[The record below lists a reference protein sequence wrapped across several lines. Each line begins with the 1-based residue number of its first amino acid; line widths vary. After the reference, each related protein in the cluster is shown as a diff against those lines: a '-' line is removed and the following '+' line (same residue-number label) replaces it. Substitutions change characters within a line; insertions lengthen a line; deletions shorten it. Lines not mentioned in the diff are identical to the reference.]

1 MKRSGRNLLPFVL
14 AVLIAATA
22 LPPKAVG
29 QKDSGGIA
37 GVVRDSGGAV
47 IPGAKVSVK
56 DVDRGTEVVITTS
69 SQGEYVASPLK
80 IGNYSVTAEK
90 EGFKKTVVGPIVV
103 NIQERPEVDITLQVG
118 SIHEVMTIT
127 SEGPQLQTETSE
139 LGDVV
144 NGQTATTLPLNGRNF
159 AQLAQLSAGVAP
171 AEPGSRING
180 SYGFSAGGARSAQN
194 NFLLDGVDNN
204 SNLADLLNETNFV
217 IQPSVDAIAEFKVQ
231 TSAYSAEFGRGN
243 GAILNAVV
251 KSGTNSFHGDLYE
264 FIRNEKL
271 DARNAFDAF
280 GRQPYKQNQFGA
292 TLGGPIIKNRTFFFG
307 DYEGLRIRQATP
319 FLELIPTPA
328 EVPQLTGGVVSG
340 GGDFSANLAGPTTFQ
355 DMSGQFGSAG
365 LTYNVLDCNN
375 QQTYLGEIF
384 NTRQTQTRQTPQGAP
399 ISGNFPTGFCGIP
412 IGGYAGGMPT
422 NVFPAG
428 MIDPLAAALSQYW
441 PTPNTTLQGN
451 NFLSDPHRQESRNNF
466 DVRIDHKISDKD
478 NAFGRFSYEN
488 QPSFIPPP
496 FNNLLDGGGFFDGT
510 EDNSYR
516 SVALSEVHLFKSTL
530 INEFRLGYNRI
541 NSHRYQINSNEN
553 ISAQLD
559 FPNVP
564 YGPNN
569 GGLPNIT
576 FGDGTAGIGSSTY
589 LPSIEKQN
597 SFVLTDNLT
606 WIRGRHSVKFG
617 TEVRIEQFT
626 IFQPAEARGSLDFSN
641 DFTDNPAEPG
651 TGGSSFAT
659 MLLGI
664 SDGGGITSLHNID
677 YRRQIYAGFAQ
688 DDWKA
693 NDRLTVNLGL
703 RYEVFGT
710 VKEHNNEEGTFVFG
724 PNSMLVPSG
733 QNEQLTPT
741 LGMSIP
747 ITHGT
752 RGLISPDL
760 NNFAPRIGFA
770 FRAMDKLVVR
780 GGYGIF
786 YGGQENGPYSNPSP
800 GFNPPFFS
808 AESFSTPCGNLAA
821 NPTVTPG
828 LPLNCSVAS
837 LNINGSNT
845 LANGFPSTAL
855 SDPNTP
861 ELYSIQPN
869 LRTPYNQQWH
879 FGVQYQMPA
888 DTMLDVSYAG
898 SRGLKL
904 FGFYN
909 GNEAALATLPQYAAL
924 CTANFGGVLAC
935 PTAERRPAH
944 AVAPGAPPGST
955 CDLSSSVTD
964 DCDPVFDTSIA
975 TFRSN
980 DVSNYNS
987 LQVRFEK
994 RPTHGLQF
1002 QAAYTWSHAL
1012 DDASSASLGSQNAGD
1027 FRLQNDPLLEYG
1039 NADFDVRQRFVLSYA
1054 YDLPFGK
1061 NKAFGGN
1068 VSGVWNQIIGNW
1080 QVAGITIATTGN
1092 WYTPTDIAT
1101 NLSTS
1106 DGGGEVAS
1114 PSRPNVVGNPN
1125 GHPCVQGTL
1134 FNTCA
1139 FATNTIV
1146 GSFGDAG
1153 RNIIQGPGTQN
1164 WDISLFKMFPIN
1176 EEKRLEFRAEFFNA
1190 FNHYDPEFDNPA
1202 SFNSNIATQHGLDET
1217 AAETGCTNGSPNSN
1231 CAFGFAQAAHDPRFI
1246 QFALKFYF

>member
-1 MKRSGRNLLPFVL
+1 MKRTCRNLLPFVL
-14 AVLIAATA
+14 AVLLVAMAV
-22 LPPKAVG
+22 PPAVLG
-29 QKDSGGIA
+29 QKDSGGVA
-37 GVVRDSGGAV
+37 GIVRDSAGAV
-47 IPGAKVSVK
+47 VPDAKISVK
-56 DVDRGTEVVITTS
+56 DVDRGTETVVTTS

-80 IGNYSVTAEK
+80 IGRYSVTAEK
-90 EGFKKTVVGPIVV
+90 TGFKKTVVGPITV
-103 NIQERPEVDITLQVG
+103 NIQEHPEVDITLQVG

-127 SEGPQLQTETSE
+127 SEGSQLQTETSE

-144 NGQTATTLPLNGRNF
+144 NGQEATTLPLNGRNF

-171 AEPGSRING
+171 AEPGSRINA
-180 SYGFSAGGARSAQN
+180 SYGFSAGGARSEQN
-194 NFLLDGVDNN
+194 NFLLDGIDNN
-204 SNLADLLNETNFV
+204 SNLADLLNETAFV

-243 GAILNAVV
+243 GAILNAVI

-264 FIRNEKL
+264 FIRNDKL
-271 DARNAFDAF
+271 DARNVFDEF
-280 GRQPYKQNQFGA
+280 GRQPYQQNQFGA

-307 DYEGLRIRQATP
+307 DYEGLRVRQATP

-328 EVPQLTGGVVSG
+328 EVAGN
-340 GGDFSANLAGPTTFQ
+340 FS
-355 DMSGQFGSAG
+355 S
-365 LTYNVLDCNN
+365 VLDTSIVTGTDCNGKP
-375 QQTYLGEIF
+375 TYAGEIF
-384 NTRQTQTRQTPQGAP
+384 NTRLTQVLG
-399 ISGNFPTGFCGIP
+399 SSPTGFCGIP
-412 IGGYAGGMPT
+412 IGGYSGGFPT
-422 NVFPAG
+422 NIFPSV
-428 MIDPLAAALSQYW
+428 DPLAATLSTYW
-441 PTPNTTLQGN
+441 PTPNAIASANNGGN
-451 NFLSDPHRQESRNNF
+451 NFFSDPHRQESRNNF

-516 SVALSEVHLFKSTL
+516 SLALSEVHLFKSNL

-589 LPSIEKQN
+589 LPSLEKQN

-606 WIRGRHSVKFG
+606 WIRGHHSLKFG

-626 IFQPAEARGSLDFSN
+626 IFQPAAARGSLSFGN
-641 DFTDNPAEPG
+641 DFTDNPAAPG

-664 SDGGGITSLHNID
+664 ADGGGITSLHNID

-703 RYEVFGT
+703 RYEVFST
-710 VKEHNNEEGTFVFG
+710 VKEHNNEEGTFVYG
-724 PNSMLVPSG
+724 TNSLLVPSG
-733 QNEQLTPT
+733 QNEPLTPT
-741 LGMSIP
+741 LGASIP
-747 ITHGT
+747 IVHGS

-770 FRAMDKLVVR
+770 FRATNRLVIR
-780 GGYGIF
+780 SGYGIF

-808 AESFSTPCGNLAA
+808 SEGFSAPCGNLAA
-821 NPTVTPG
+821 NPFYAPG
-828 LPLNCSVAS
+828 FPVNNPLNCSERQ
-837 LNINGSNT
+837 LNTVPAGGLTNSNT
-845 LANGFPSTAL
+845 LANGFPANAL

-861 ELYSIQPN
+861 ELYSVDPN

-924 CTANFGGVLAC
+924 CVANFGSLLGC

-944 AVAPGAPPGST
+944 GVAPGAPPGST
-955 CDLSSSVTD
+955 CNLSPTD

-1027 FRLQNDPLLEYG
+1027 FRFQNDPLLEYG

-1068 VSGVWNQIIGNW
+1068 ASGVWNQIIGNW
-1080 QVAGITIATTGN
+1080 QVAGIVIATTGN

-1114 PSRPNVVGNPN
+1114 ASRPNVVGNPN
-1125 GHPCVQGTL
+1125 GHPCVRGTL

-1139 FATNTIV
+1139 FATNTVI

-1164 WDISLFKMFPIN
+1164 WDISLFKIFPIS
-1176 EEKRLEFRAEFFNA
+1176 EQKRLEFRAEFFNA
-1190 FNHYDPEFDNPA
+1190 FNHYDPEFDNPG
-1202 SFNSNIATQHGLDET
+1202 SFNTNIATQHGLDET
-1217 AAETGCTNGSPNSN
+1217 AAETGCTNGNPNSN

>member
-1 MKRSGRNLLPFVL
+1 MKRTCRSLLPLAF
-14 AVLIAATA
+14 AVLVVASTPLAM
-22 LPPKAVG
+22 G

-37 GVVRDSGGAV
+37 GVVRDSAGAV
-47 IPGAKVSVK
+47 VPDARVTVK
-56 DVDRGTEVVITTS
+56 DVDRGTEVVFTTS

-80 IGNYSVTAEK
+80 IGSYSVTAEK
-90 EGFKKTVVGPIVV
+90 AGFKKTLVGPIVV
-103 NIQERPEVDITLQVG
+103 NIQEHPEVDITLQVG
-118 SIHEVMTIT
+118 SIHEVMTVT

-144 NGQTATTLPLNGRNF
+144 KGQTATTLPLNGRNF

-171 AEPGSRING
+171 AEPGSRINA
-180 SYGFSAGGARSAQN
+180 SYGFSAGGARSEQN
-194 NFLLDGVDNN
+194 NFLLDGIDNN
-204 SNLADLLNETNFV
+204 SNLADLLNETAFV

-231 TSAYSAEFGRGN
+231 TNSYSAEFGRGN
-243 GAILNAVV
+243 GAILNAAI
-251 KSGTNSFHGDLYE
+251 KSGTNGFHGDLYE
-264 FIRNEKL
+264 FIRNDKL
-271 DARNAFDAF
+271 DARNAFDTI
-280 GRQPYKQNQFGA
+280 RQPYKQNQFGA

-328 EVPQLTGGVVSG
+328 MISGNFSSFLDTSSPTGT
-340 GGDFSANLAGPTTFQ
+340 N
-355 DMSGQFGSAG
+355 
-365 LTYNVLDCNN
+365 DCNG
-375 QQTYLGEIF
+375 QPTYAGEIF
-384 NTRQTQTRQTPQGAP
+384 NSRLTQVSA
-399 ISGNFPTGFCGIP
+399 SSPTGLCGVP
-412 IGGYAGGMPT
+412 IGGYGGNGLPT
-422 NVFPAG
+422 NMFPAV
-428 MIDPLAAALSQYW
+428 DPLAARLSAYW
-441 PTPNTTLQGN
+441 PIPNTTPTVNNGGN
-451 NFLSDPHRQESRNNF
+451 DFLSDPERQESRNNF

-496 FNNLLDGGGFFDGT
+496 FNNLLDGGGFFDGN

-516 SVALSEVHLFKSTL
+516 SLALSEVHLFKPNV
-530 INEFRLGYNRI
+530 INEFRVGYNRI
-541 NSHRYQINSNEN
+541 NSHRYQLNSNEN
-553 ISAQLD
+553 LSAQLN
-559 FPNVP
+559 FPGVP
-564 YGPNN
+564 FSPNN

-576 FGDGTAGIGSSTY
+576 FADGTAGIGSSEY

-597 SFVLTDNLT
+597 SFVFTDNLT
-606 WIRGRHSVKFG
+606 WIRGRHSLKFG

-626 IFQPAEARGSLDFSN
+626 IFQPAASRGALVFGN
-641 DFTDNPAEPG
+641 DFTDNPAAPG

-659 MLLGI
+659 MLLGVA
-664 SDGGGITSLHNID
+664 DGGGITSLHNID
-677 YRRQIYAGFAQ
+677 YRRQIYAGFTQ

-693 NDRLTVNLGL
+693 TERLTLNLGL
-703 RYEVFGT
+703 RYEVFST
-710 VKEHNNEEGTFVFG
+710 VKEHNNQEGTFVFG
-724 PNSMLVPSG
+724 PNSLLVPNG
-733 QNEQLTPT
+733 QNEPLTPT
-741 LGMSIP
+741 LGASIP
-747 ITHGT
+747 IMHGT

-760 NNFAPRIGFA
+760 DNFAPRIGFA
-770 FRAMDKLVVR
+770 FRATNKLVVR
-780 GGYGIF
+780 SGYGIF

-808 AESFSTPCGNLAA
+808 AESFSTPCGNLAS
-821 NPTVTPG
+821 NPNFAPG
-828 LPLNCSVAS
+828 STLNCSVLQ
-837 LNINGSNT
+837 LNTVPTGGPTNSNT
-845 LANGFPSTAL
+845 LANGFPANAL
-855 SDPNTP
+855 SDPNSP

-869 LRTPYNQQWH
+869 LRIPYNQQWH

-898 SRGLKL
+898 SHGLKL
-904 FGFYN
+904 YGFYN
-909 GNEAALATLPQYAAL
+909 GNEVVPATDPQFATL
-924 CTANFGGVLAC
+924 CTENGFTPLGC
-935 PTAERRPAH
+935 PTAPRRPANG
-944 AVAPGAPPGST
+944 VTPGLPPGST
-955 CDLSSSVTD
+955 CDLNNATD
-964 DCDPVFDTSIA
+964 FNNCDPVFNTSIA

-1012 DDASSASLGSQNAGD
+1012 DDASSASLGSQNQGD
-1027 FRLQNDPLLEYG
+1027 FRLQNDPMLEYG

-1061 NKAFGGN
+1061 NKAFGGSA
-1068 VSGVWNQIIGNW
+1068 SGVWNQIIGNW
-1080 QVAGITIATTGN
+1080 QVAGITIASTGN
-1092 WYTPTDIAT
+1092 WYTPTDIST

-1114 PSRPNVVGNPN
+1114 ASRPNVVGNPN
-1125 GHPCVQGTL
+1125 GHPCVPGTL

-1139 FATNTIV
+1139 FATNTVI

-1153 RNIIQGPGTQN
+1153 RNIIQGPGVQN
-1164 WDISLFKMFPIN
+1164 WDISLFKIFPIS

-1190 FNHYDPEFDNPA
+1190 FNHYDPEFSNPGNF
-1202 SFNSNIATQHGLDET
+1202 SDTNIATEHGLDET
-1217 AAETGCTNGSPNSN
+1217 AAETGCPNGNSNSN

>member
-1 MKRSGRNLLPFVL
+1 MRGTCRNLLPFVL
-14 AVLIAATA
+14 AVLVLAMAQTPA
-22 LPPKAVG
+22 AVG
-29 QKDSGGIA
+29 QKDSGGVA
-37 GVVRDSGGAV
+37 GVVRDAAGAV
-47 IPGAKVSVK
+47 IPGVKVSVE
-56 DVDRGTEVVITTS
+56 DVDRGTEIVVTTS

-80 IGNYSVTAEK
+80 IGSYSVTAEK
-90 EGFKKTVVGPIVV
+90 AGFKKTVVGPIVV
-103 NIQERPEVDITLQVG
+103 NIQEHPEVDITLTIG
-118 SIHEVMTIT
+118 SIREVVTIT
-127 SEGPQLQTETSE
+127 SEGSQLQTETSE

-144 NGQTATTLPLNGRNF
+144 NGQEATTLPLNGRNF

-171 AEPGSRING
+171 AEPGSRINA
-180 SYGFSAGGARSAQN
+180 SYGFSAGGARSEQN

-204 SNLADLLNETNFV
+204 SNLADLLNETAFV

-243 GAILNAVV
+243 GAILNAVI
-251 KSGTNSFHGDLYE
+251 KSGTNDFHGDLYE

-328 EVPQLTGGVVSG
+328 MI
-340 GGDFSANLAGPTTFQ
+340 GGDFSSFLDTSTVTGT
-355 DMSGQFGSAG
+355 
-365 LTYNVLDCNN
+365 DCNG
-375 QQTYLGEIF
+375 QPTYAGEIF
-384 NTRQTQTRQTPQGAP
+384 NTRLTQVSA
-399 ISGNFPTGFCGIP
+399 SSPTGLCGVP
-412 IGGYAGGMPT
+412 IGGYSNGFPT
-422 NVFPAG
+422 NMFLPTTA
-428 MIDPLAAALSQYW
+428 IDPLAARLSTFW
-441 PTPNTTLQGN
+441 PTPNADIAGN

-496 FNNLLDGGGFFDGT
+496 FNNLLDGGGFFDGN

-516 SVALSEVHLFKSTL
+516 SLALSEVHLFKSNL

-541 NSHRYQINSNEN
+541 YSHRYQINSNQN

-576 FGDGTAGIGSSTY
+576 FGDGTAGIGSSTF

-597 SFVLTDNLT
+597 SFVFTDNLT
-606 WIRGRHSVKFG
+606 WIRGHHSLKFG

-626 IFQPAEARGSLDFSN
+626 IFQPAEARGSLSFGN
-641 DFTDNPAEPG
+641 DFTDNPAAPG

-659 MLLGI
+659 MLLGVA
-664 SDGGGITSLHNID
+664 DGGGITSLHNID

-703 RYEVFGT
+703 RYEVFSR
-710 VKEHNNEEGTFVFG
+710 VKEHNNEEGTFVYG
-724 PNSMLVPSG
+724 SNSILVPSG
-733 QNEQLTPT
+733 QNEPLTQLI
-741 LGMSIP
+741 GASIP
-747 ITHGT
+747 IEHGS

-770 FRAMDKLVVR
+770 FRATNKLVVR
-780 GGYGIF
+780 SGYGIF

-808 AESFSTPCGNLAA
+808 SESFSTPCGNLAA
-821 NPTVTPG
+821 NPA
-828 LPLNCSVAS
+828 LPAGNQLNCSIAS
-837 LNINGSNT
+837 LNRNGSNT
-845 LANGFPSTAL
+845 LANGFPPTAL
-855 SDPNTP
+855 SNPNTP
-861 ELYSIQPN
+861 ELYSVSPN

-909 GNEAALATLPQYAAL
+909 GNEAALATLPQFAAL

-955 CDLSSSVTD
+955 CNLSPTD

-1012 DDASSASLGSQNAGD
+1012 DDASSASLGSQNQGD
-1027 FRLQNDPLLEYG
+1027 FRFQNDPMLEYG

-1061 NKAFGGN
+1061 NQTFGGN
-1068 VSGVWNQIIGNW
+1068 ASGVWNQIIGNW
-1080 QVAGITIATTGN
+1080 RVAGITLATTGN
-1092 WYTPTDIAT
+1092 WYTPTDIST

-1114 PSRPNVVGNPN
+1114 PARPNVVGNPN
-1125 GHPCVQGTL
+1125 GHPCVPGTL

-1139 FATNTIV
+1139 FATNTVV

-1164 WDISLFKMFPIN
+1164 WDISLFKIFPIG
-1176 EEKRLEFRAEFFNA
+1176 EQKHLEFRAEFFNA
-1190 FNHYDPEFDNPA
+1190 FNHYDPEFSNPGNF
-1202 SFNSNIATQHGLDET
+1202 SDTNIATEHGLNET
-1217 AAETGCTNGSPNSN
+1217 AAETGCSNGNTNSN

>member
-1 MKRSGRNLLPFVL
+1 MKISGRNFSPFVL
-14 AVLIAATA
+14 AVLLVSMAVPPAA
-22 LPPKAVG
+22 LG
-29 QKDSGGIA
+29 QKDSGGIT
-37 GVVRDSGGAV
+37 GVVRDSAGAV
-47 IPGAKVSVK
+47 VPGAKISVK
-56 DVDRGTEVVITTS
+56 DVDRGTQTVVTTS
-69 SQGEYVASPLK
+69 AQGEYVASPLK
-80 IGNYSVTAEK
+80 IGRYSVTAEK
-90 EGFKKTVVGPIVV
+90 EGFKKTVVGPITV
-103 NIQERPEVDITLQVG
+103 NIQELPEVDITLTVG

-127 SEGPQLQTETSE
+127 SQGPQLQTETSE

-171 AEPGSRING
+171 AEPGSRINA
-180 SYGFSAGGARSAQN
+180 SYGFSAGGARSEQN
-194 NFLLDGVDNN
+194 NFLLDGIDNN
-204 SNLADLLNETNFV
+204 SNLADLLNETAFV

-231 TSAYSAEFGRGN
+231 TNSYSAEFGRGN
-243 GAILNAVV
+243 GAILNASI
-251 KSGTNSFHGDLYE
+251 KSGTNDFHGDAYE
-264 FIRNEKL
+264 FLRNEKL
-271 DARNAFDAF
+271 DARNAFDEF

-307 DYEGLRIRQATP
+307 DYEGLRVRQATP

-328 EVPQLTGGVVSG
+328 EVAGN
-340 GGDFSANLAGPTTFQ
+340 FSANLDTNIVTGT
-355 DMSGQFGSAG
+355 
-365 LTYNVLDCNN
+365 DCNGN
-375 QQTYLGEIF
+375 PTYAGEIF
-384 NTRQTQTRQTPQGAP
+384 NTRLTQA
-399 ISGNFPTGFCGIP
+399 SASSPTGFCGVP
-412 IGGYAGGMPT
+412 IGGYSGGFPT
-422 NVFPAG
+422 NIFPSV
-428 MIDPLAAALSQYW
+428 DPLAARLSAFW
-441 PTPNTTLQGN
+441 PTPNTTATANNGGN
-451 NFLSDPHRQESRNNF
+451 NFFSDPHRQESRNNF
-466 DVRIDHKISDKD
+466 DVRVDHKINDKD
-478 NAFGRFSYEN
+478 NAFARFSYEN
-488 QPSFIPPP
+488 QPSFIPSP
-496 FNNLLDGGGFFDGT
+496 FNNLLDGGGFFDGD

-516 SVALSEVHLFKSTL
+516 SLALSEVHLFKPNL
-530 INEFRLGYNRI
+530 INEFRAGYNRI
-541 NSHRYQINSNEN
+541 NSHRYQLNANTN

-564 YGPNN
+564 FGPNN

-597 SFVLTDNLT
+597 SFVFTDNLT
-606 WIRGRHSVKFG
+606 WIRGHHSLKFG

-626 IFQPAEARGSLDFSN
+626 IFQPAESRGFLTFGN
-641 DFTDNPAEPG
+641 DFTDNPAAPG

-659 MLLGI
+659 MLLGVA
-664 SDGGGITSLHNID
+664 DGGGITSLHNID
-677 YRRQIYAGFAQ
+677 YRRQTYAGFTQ

-693 NDRLTVNLGL
+693 SDRLTVNLGL
-703 RYEVFGT
+703 RYEVFST

-733 QNEQLTPT
+733 QNEQLTP
-741 LGMSIP
+741 LLAASIP

-770 FRAMDKLVVR
+770 FQAMDKLVLR

-808 AESFSTPCGNLAA
+808 SESFSTPCGNLAA
-821 NPTVTPG
+821 NPAFPAGNV
-828 LPLNCSVAS
+828 LNCSIAS
-837 LNINGSNT
+837 LNMNGSNT
-845 LANGFPSTAL
+845 LANGFPPTAL
-855 SDPNTP
+855 SNPNTP
-861 ELYSIQPN
+861 ELYSISPN
-869 LRTPYNQQWH
+869 LRTPYTQQWH
-879 FGVQYQMPA
+879 LGWQYQMPA

-909 GNEAALATLPQYAAL
+909 GNEAELATLPQFAAA
-924 CTANFGGVLAC
+924 CIANFGGLLAC

-944 AVAPGAPPGST
+944 AVAPGAPAGST
-955 CDLSSSVTD
+955 CDMSPTD

-1002 QAAYTWSHAL
+1002 QASYTWSHAL

-1027 FRLQNDPLLEYG
+1027 FRFQNDPLLEYG

-1061 NKAFGGN
+1061 NKAFGGSA
-1068 VSGVWNQIIGNW
+1068 SGVWNQIIGNW
-1080 QVAGITIATTGN
+1080 QVAGITLASTGN

-1114 PSRPNVVGNPN
+1114 ASRPNVVGNPN
-1125 GHPCVQGTL
+1125 GHPCVPGTL

-1139 FATNTIV
+1139 FATNTVI
-1146 GSFGDAG
+1146 GSFGNAG
-1153 RNIIQGPGTQN
+1153 RNIIQGPGVQN
-1164 WDISLFKMFPIN
+1164 WDISLFKIFPIS
-1176 EEKRLEFRAEFFNA
+1176 EQKHLEFRAEFFNA
-1190 FNHYDPEFDNPA
+1190 FNHYDPEFDNPG
-1202 SFNSNIATQHGLDET
+1202 SFNTNIATQHGTDET
-1217 AAETGCTNGSPNSN
+1217 AADTGCSNGNPNSN

>member
-1 MKRSGRNLLPFVL
+1 MKRTCRNLLPFVL
-14 AVLIAATA
+14 AVLLAAMAVPPAA
-22 LPPKAVG
+22 LG
-29 QKDSGGIA
+29 QKDSGGVA
-37 GVVRDSGGAV
+37 GIVRDSAGAV
-47 IPGAKVSVK
+47 VPDAKISVK
-56 DVDRGTEVVITTS
+56 DVDRGTETVVTTS

-80 IGNYSVTAEK
+80 IGRYSVTAEK
-90 EGFKKTVVGPIVV
+90 AGFKKTVVGPITV
-103 NIQERPEVDITLQVG
+103 NIQEHPEVDITLQVG

-127 SEGPQLQTETSE
+127 SEGSQLQTETSE

-144 NGQTATTLPLNGRNF
+144 NGQEATTLPLNGRNF

-171 AEPGSRING
+171 AEPGSRINA
-180 SYGFSAGGARSAQN
+180 SYGFSAGGARSEQN
-194 NFLLDGVDNN
+194 NFLLDGIDNN
-204 SNLADLLNETNFV
+204 SNLADLLNETAFV

-243 GAILNAVV
+243 GAILNAVI

-264 FIRNEKL
+264 FIRNDKL
-271 DARNAFDAF
+271 DARNVFDEF
-280 GRQPYKQNQFGA
+280 GRQPYQQNQFGA

-307 DYEGLRIRQATP
+307 DYEGLRVRQATP

-328 EVPQLTGGVVSG
+328 MIA
-340 GGDFSANLAGPTTFQ
+340 GDFSSLLDTSIVEPVN
-355 DMSGQFGSAG
+355 
-365 LTYNVLDCNN
+365 DCNN
-375 QQTYLGEIF
+375 QPTYAGEIF
-384 NTRQTQTRQTPQGAP
+384 NTRLTQVATTTP
-399 ISGNFPTGFCGIP
+399 SLTGFCGIP
-412 IGGYAGGMPT
+412 IGGYSGGFPT
-422 NVFPAG
+422 NIFPSV
-428 MIDPLAAALSQYW
+428 DPLAATLSTYW
-441 PTPNTTLQGN
+441 PTPNAIASANNGGN
-451 NFLSDPHRQESRNNF
+451 NFFSDPHRQESRNNF

-516 SVALSEVHLFKSTL
+516 SLALSEVHLFKSNL

-589 LPSIEKQN
+589 LPSLEKQN

-606 WIRGRHSVKFG
+606 WIRGHHSLKFG

-626 IFQPAEARGSLDFSN
+626 IFQPAAARGSLDFGN
-641 DFTDNPAEPG
+641 DFTDNPAAPG

-664 SDGGGITSLHNID
+664 ADGGGITSLHNID

-703 RYEVFGT
+703 RYEVFST
-710 VKEHNNEEGTFVFG
+710 VKEHNNEEGTFVYG
-724 PNSMLVPSG
+724 INSLLVPSG
-733 QNEQLTPT
+733 QNEPLTPT
-741 LGMSIP
+741 LGASIP
-747 ITHGT
+747 IVHGS

-770 FRAMDKLVVR
+770 FRATDKLVVR
-780 GGYGIF
+780 SGYGIF

-808 AESFSTPCGNLAA
+808 SEGFSAPCGNLAA
-821 NPTVTPG
+821 NPFYAPG
-828 LPLNCSVAS
+828 FPVNNPLNCSERQ
-837 LNINGSNT
+837 LNTVPTGGLTNSNT
-845 LANGFPSTAL
+845 LANGFPANAL

-861 ELYSIQPN
+861 ELYSVDPN

-888 DTMLDVSYAG
+888 DTLLDVSYAG

-924 CTANFGGVLAC
+924 CVANFGSLLGC

-944 AVAPGAPPGST
+944 GVAPGAPPGST
-955 CDLSSSVTD
+955 CNLSPTD

-1068 VSGVWNQIIGNW
+1068 ATGVWNQIIGNW
-1080 QVAGITIATTGN
+1080 QVAGIVIATTGN

-1101 NLSTS
+1101 NFSTS

-1114 PSRPNVVGNPN
+1114 ASRPNVVGNPN

-1139 FATNTIV
+1139 FATNQVI

-1164 WDISLFKMFPIN
+1164 WDISLFKIFPIS
-1176 EEKRLEFRAEFFNA
+1176 EQKRLEFRAEFFNA
-1190 FNHYDPEFDNPA
+1190 FNHYDPEFDNPG
-1202 SFNSNIATQHGLDET
+1202 SFNTNIATQHGLDET
-1217 AAETGCTNGSPNSN
+1217 AAETGCTNGNPNSN

-1246 QFALKFYF
+1246 QFAMKFYF

>member
-1 MKRSGRNLLPFVL
+1 MKKTCLNLLPFVL
-14 AVLIAATA
+14 AVLVVAMAVPPVA
-22 LPPKAVG
+22 LG

-37 GVVRDSGGAV
+37 GVVRDPAGAV
-47 IPGAKVSVK
+47 VPDAKISVK
-56 DVDRGTEVVITTS
+56 DVERGTETVVTTS

-80 IGNYSVTAEK
+80 IGRYSVTAEK
-90 EGFKKTVVGPIVV
+90 AGFKKTVVGPIVV
-103 NIQERPEVDITLQVG
+103 NIQEHPEVDITLTVG

-144 NGQTATTLPLNGRNF
+144 NGQEATTLPLNGRNF

-180 SYGFSAGGARSAQN
+180 SYGFSADGARSEQN

-204 SNLADLLNETNFV
+204 SNLADLLNETAFV

-231 TSAYSAEFGRGN
+231 TNSYSAEFGRGN
-243 GAILNAVV
+243 GAILNAVI
-251 KSGTNSFHGDLYE
+251 KSGTNGFHGDLYE
-264 FIRNEKL
+264 FIRNDKL
-271 DARNAFDAF
+271 DARNAFDEF

-292 TLGGPIIKNRTFFFG
+292 TLGGPIIKNRTFFFV
-307 DYEGLRIRQATP
+307 DYEGLRVRQATP

-328 EVPQLTGGVVSG
+328 MIA
-340 GGDFSANLAGPTTFQ
+340 GDFSSSLDTSSPTTFPGT
-355 DMSGQFGSAG
+355 S
-365 LTYNVLDCNN
+365 TPVLDCNGN
-375 QQTYLGEIF
+375 PTYAGELF
-384 NTRQTQTRQTPQGAP
+384 NTRLTQVATTTPSP
-399 ISGNFPTGFCGIP
+399 VTGLCGIP
-412 IGGYAGGMPT
+412 IGGYSGGFPT
-422 NVFPAG
+422 NMFVPTTP
-428 MIDPLAAALSQYW
+428 IDPLAASLSTFW
-441 PTPNTTLQGN
+441 PTPNTTSNANNGGN
-451 NFLSDPHRQESRNNF
+451 NFFSDPHRQETRNNF
-466 DVRIDHKISDKD
+466 DVRIDHKINDKD

-488 QPSFIPPP
+488 QPSFIPSP
-496 FNNLLDGGGFFDGT
+496 FNNLLDGGGFFDGN

-516 SVALSEVHLFKSTL
+516 SVALSEVHLFKSNL

-541 NSHRYQINSNEN
+541 NSHRFQLNSNEN
-553 ISAQLD
+553 ISAQVD

-606 WIRGRHSVKFG
+606 WIRGRHSLKFG

-626 IFQPAEARGSLDFSN
+626 IFQPAEARGSLTFGN
-641 DFTDNPAEPG
+641 DFTDNPAAPG

-659 MLLGI
+659 MLLGVA
-664 SDGGGITSLHNID
+664 DGGGITSLHNID

-693 NDRLTVNLGL
+693 SDRLTVNLGL
-703 RYEVFGT
+703 RYEVFST

-724 PNSMLVPSG
+724 PNSLLVPSG
-733 QNEQLTPT
+733 QNEPLTPT
-741 LGMSIP
+741 LGASIP
-747 ITHGT
+747 IVHGS

-770 FRAMDKLVVR
+770 FRAANKLVIR
-780 GGYGIF
+780 SGYGIF

-808 AESFSTPCGNLAA
+808 SEGFSSPCGSLAA
-821 NPTVTPG
+821 NPFYAPG
-828 LPLNCSVAS
+828 FPLNNPLNCSQRQ
-837 LNINGSNT
+837 LNTVPTGGPTNSNT
-845 LANGFPSTAL
+845 LANGFPANAL

-861 ELYSIQPN
+861 ELYSVSPN

-924 CTANFGGVLAC
+924 CTANFGGPLSC
-935 PTAERRPAH
+935 PTAPRRPANG
-944 AVAPGAPPGST
+944 VTPGLPPGST
-955 CDLSSSVTD
+955 CDLNNATD
-964 DCDPVFDTSIA
+964 ANNCDPVFDTSIA

-1068 VSGVWNQIIGNW
+1068 ASGVWNQIIGNW
-1080 QVAGITIATTGN
+1080 QIAGIVIATTGN

-1101 NLSTS
+1101 NLSSS

-1114 PSRPNVVGNPN
+1114 ASRPNVVGNPN

-1164 WDISLFKMFPIN
+1164 WDISLFKIFPIS
-1176 EEKRLEFRAEFFNA
+1176 EQKRLEFRAEFFNA
-1190 FNHYDPEFDNPA
+1190 FNHYDPEFDNPS
-1202 SFNSNIATQHGLDET
+1202 SFNTNIATQHGLDET
-1217 AAETGCTNGSPNSN
+1217 AADTGCPNGSPNSN

>member
-1 MKRSGRNLLPFVL
+1 PN
-14 AVLIAATA
+14 
-22 LPPKAVG
+22 
-29 QKDSGGIA
+29 
-37 GVVRDSGGAV
+37 
-47 IPGAKVSVK
+47 
-56 DVDRGTEVVITTS
+56 
-69 SQGEYVASPLK
+69 AS
-80 IGNYSVTAEK
+80 I
-90 EGFKKTVVGPIVV
+90 
-103 NIQERPEVDITLQVG
+103 
-118 SIHEVMTIT
+118 
-127 SEGPQLQTETSE
+127 
-139 LGDVV
+139 
-144 NGQTATTLPLNGRNF
+144 
-159 AQLAQLSAGVAP
+159 
-171 AEPGSRING
+171 
-180 SYGFSAGGARSAQN
+180 
-194 NFLLDGVDNN
+194 
-204 SNLADLLNETNFV
+204 
-217 IQPSVDAIAEFKVQ
+217 
-231 TSAYSAEFGRGN
+231 
-243 GAILNAVV
+243 
-251 KSGTNSFHGDLYE
+251 
-264 FIRNEKL
+264 
-271 DARNAFDAF
+271 
-280 GRQPYKQNQFGA
+280 
-292 TLGGPIIKNRTFFFG
+292 
-307 DYEGLRIRQATP
+307 
-319 FLELIPTPA
+319 
-328 EVPQLTGGVVSG
+328 
-340 GGDFSANLAGPTTFQ
+340 GGD
-355 DMSGQFGSAG
+355 
-365 LTYNVLDCNN
+365 
-375 QQTYLGEIF
+375 
-384 NTRQTQTRQTPQGAP
+384 
-399 ISGNFPTGFCGIP
+399 
-412 IGGYAGGMPT
+412 
-422 NVFPAG
+422 
-428 MIDPLAAALSQYW
+428 
-441 PTPNTTLQGN
+441 

-466 DVRIDHKISDKD
+466 DIRIDHKISDRD

-496 FNNLLDGGGFFDGT
+496 FNNLLDGGGFFDGV

-516 SVALSEVHLFKSTL
+516 SLALSEVHLFKPNL
-530 INEFRLGYNRI
+530 VNEFRLGYNRI
-541 NSHRYQINSNEN
+541 NSHRFQPNANEN
-553 ISAQLD
+553 ISAQVD

-606 WIRGRHSVKFG
+606 WIRGHHSLKFG

-626 IFQPAEARGSLDFSN
+626 IFQPAEARGALDFSN
-641 DFTDNPAEPG
+641 DFTDNPAAPG

-664 SDGGGITSLHNID
+664 ADGGGITSLHNID

-703 RYEVFGT
+703 RYEVFST
-710 VKEHNNEEGTFVFG
+710 VKEHNNEEGTFVFNS
-724 PNSMLVPSG
+724 NSMLVPSG
-733 QNEQLTPT
+733 QNEPLTP
-741 LGMSIP
+741 LLAASIP
-747 ITHGT
+747 IEHGS

-770 FRAMDKLVVR
+770 FRATNKLVVR
-780 GGYGIF
+780 SGYGIF

-808 AESFSTPCGNLAA
+808 SESFSTPCGNLAA
-821 NPTVTPG
+821 NPAVTPG
-828 LPLNCSVAS
+828 QPLNCSIAS
-837 LNINGSNT
+837 LNMNGSNT
-845 LANGFPSTAL
+845 LANGFPPTAL
-855 SDPNTP
+855 SNPNTP
-861 ELYSIQPN
+861 ELYSVDPN

-909 GNEAALATLPQYAAL
+909 GNEAALATLPQFAAL
-924 CTANFGGVLAC
+924 CTANFGGVLSC

-955 CDLSSSVTD
+955 CNLSPTD

-1012 DDASSASLGSQNAGD
+1012 DDASSASLGSQNQGD

-1068 VSGVWNQIIGNW
+1068 ASGVWNQIIGNW

-1106 DGGGEVAS
+1106 DGGGYVFSAA
-1114 PSRPNVVGNPN
+1114 RPDVVGNPN
-1125 GHPCVQGTL
+1125 GHPCVPGTL

-1139 FATNTIV
+1139 FATNTVI
-1146 GSFGDAG
+1146 GSFGNAG
-1153 RNIIQGPGTQN
+1153 RNIIQGPGVQN
-1164 WDISLFKMFPIN
+1164 WDISLFKIFPIS
-1176 EEKRLEFRAEFFNA
+1176 EQKRLEFRAEFFNA
-1190 FNHYDPEFDNPA
+1190 FNHYDPEFDNPG
-1202 SFNSNIATQHGLDET
+1202 SFNTNIATQHGLDET
-1217 AAETGCTNGSPNSN
+1217 AAQTGCSNGSPNSN

>member
-1 MKRSGRNLLPFVL
+1 MKRTCRNLLPFVL
-14 AVLIAATA
+14 AVLGVATGLTATA
-22 LPPKAVG
+22 VA
-29 QKDSGGIA
+29 QKDSGGVA
-37 GVVRDSGGAV
+37 GVVRDPSGAV
-47 IPGAKVSVK
+47 VPDAKVSVK
-56 DVDRGTEVVITTS
+56 DVDRGTEVVVTTGL
-69 SQGEYVASPLK
+69 QGEYVASPLK
-80 IGNYSVTAEK
+80 IGSYNVTVEK
-90 EGFKKTVVGPIVV
+90 AGFKKTVVGPIVV
-103 NIQERPEVDITLQVG
+103 NIQEHPEVDITLQVG
-118 SIHEVMTIT
+118 NIHEVMTIT
-127 SEGPQLQTETSE
+127 SQGPQLQTETSE
-139 LGDVV
+139 LGQVV
-144 NGQTATTLPLNGRNF
+144 NGQEATTLPLNGRNF

-171 AEPGSRING
+171 AEPGSRINA
-180 SYGFSAGGARSAQN
+180 SYGFSAGGARSEQN

-204 SNLADLLNETNFV
+204 SNLADLLNETAFV
-217 IQPSVDAIAEFKVQ
+217 IQPSVDAIQEFKVQ

-243 GAILNAVV
+243 GAILNAVI
-251 KSGTNSFHGDLYE
+251 KSGTNGFHGDVYE

-271 DARNAFDAF
+271 DARNAFDTS
-280 GRQPYKQNQFGA
+280 RQPYKQNQFGA
-292 TLGGPIIKNRTFFFG
+292 TLGGPLIKNRTFFFG

-319 FLELIPTPA
+319 FLEFIPTPA
-328 EVPQLTGGVVSG
+328 QIS
-340 GGDFSANLAGPTTFQ
+340 GDFSSSLVTSGPGAVTGT
-355 DMSGQFGSAG
+355 
-365 LTYNVLDCNN
+365 DCNGN
-375 QQTYLGEIF
+375 PTYLGEIF
-384 NTRQTQTRQTPQGAP
+384 NTRLTQA
-399 ISGNFPTGFCGIP
+399 SASSLTGFCGVP
-412 IGGYAGGMPT
+412 IGGYSGGFPT
-422 NVFPAG
+422 NMFVPTTA
-428 MIDPLAAALSQYW
+428 IDPLAAALSTYW
-441 PTPNTTLQGN
+441 PTPNTTPTVNNGGN
-451 NFLSDPHRQESRNNF
+451 NFLSDPHRQETRNNF

-516 SVALSEVHLFKSTL
+516 SLALSEVHLFKPNV

-541 NSHRYQINSNEN
+541 NSHRFQLNSNEN
-553 ISAQLD
+553 ISAQLN

-597 SFVLTDNLT
+597 SFVFTDNLT
-606 WIRGRHSVKFG
+606 WVRGHHSLKFG
-617 TEVRIEQFT
+617 TEIRMEQFT
-626 IFQPAEARGSLDFSN
+626 IFQPAEARGALGFGN
-641 DFTDNPAEPG
+641 DFTDNPAAPG

-659 MLLGI
+659 MLLGV

-693 NDRLTVNLGL
+693 SDRLTVNLGL
-703 RYEVFGT
+703 RYEVFST

-724 PNSMLVPSG
+724 PNAMLVPTG
-733 QNEQLTPT
+733 QNEPLTT
-741 LGMSIP
+741 LLAASIP
-747 ITHGT
+747 IEHGS
-752 RGLISPDL
+752 RGLINPDL
-760 NNFAPRIGFA
+760 NNFAPRVGFA
-770 FRAMDKLVVR
+770 FRAADKLVIR
-780 GGYGIF
+780 SGYGIF

-808 AESFSTPCGNLAA
+808 SESFSTPCGNLAA
-821 NPTVTPG
+821 NPAFPAG
-828 LPLNCSVAS
+828 NALNCSVAA
-837 LNINGSNT
+837 LNIGGSNT
-845 LANGFPSTAL
+845 LANGFPATAL
-855 SDPNTP
+855 SNPNTP
-861 ELYSIQPN
+861 ELYSVSPN

-879 FGVQYQMPA
+879 FGVQYQLPA
-888 DTMLDVSYAG
+888 DTVLDVSYAG

-909 GNEAALATLPQYAAL
+909 GNQAVPATDPQFATL
-924 CTANFGGVLAC
+924 CTENGNTLLGC
-935 PTAERRPAH
+935 PTAPRRPAH
-944 AVAPGAPPGST
+944 GVAPGAPAGST
-955 CDLSSSVTD
+955 CDLGPND

-1027 FRLQNDPLLEYG
+1027 FRLQTNPMLEYG
-1039 NADFDVRQRFVLSYA
+1039 NADFDVRQRFVMSYA
-1054 YDLPFGK
+1054 YELPFGK
-1061 NKAFGGN
+1061 NKSFGGN
-1068 VSGVWNQIIGNW
+1068 ASGVLNQIIGGW
-1080 QVAGITIATTGN
+1080 QVAGIVIATTGN

-1114 PSRPNVVGNPN
+1114 ASRPNVVENPN
-1125 GHPCVQGTL
+1125 GHPCVPGTL

-1139 FATNTIV
+1139 FATNTVV
-1146 GSFGDAG
+1146 GAFGDAG

-1164 WDISLFKMFPIN
+1164 WDISLFKFFPIS
-1176 EEKRLEFRAEFFNA
+1176 EQMHVEFRAEFFNA
-1190 FNHYDPEFDNPA
+1190 FNHYDPEFDNPG
-1202 SFNSNIATQHGLDET
+1202 SFNTNIATQHGLDET
-1217 AAETGCTNGSPNSN
+1217 AAETGCTNGNTNSN
-1231 CAFGFAQAAHDPRFI
+1231 CAFGFAQAAHDPRLI

>member
-1 MKRSGRNLLPFVL
+1 
-14 AVLIAATA
+14 
-22 LPPKAVG
+22 
-29 QKDSGGIA
+29 
-37 GVVRDSGGAV
+37 
-47 IPGAKVSVK
+47 
-56 DVDRGTEVVITTS
+56 
-69 SQGEYVASPLK
+69 
-80 IGNYSVTAEK
+80 
-90 EGFKKTVVGPIVV
+90 
-103 NIQERPEVDITLQVG
+103 
-118 SIHEVMTIT
+118 
-127 SEGPQLQTETSE
+127 
-139 LGDVV
+139 
-144 NGQTATTLPLNGRNF
+144 
-159 AQLAQLSAGVAP
+159 
-171 AEPGSRING
+171 
-180 SYGFSAGGARSAQN
+180 
-194 NFLLDGVDNN
+194 
-204 SNLADLLNETNFV
+204 
-217 IQPSVDAIAEFKVQ
+217 
-231 TSAYSAEFGRGN
+231 
-243 GAILNAVV
+243 
-251 KSGTNSFHGDLYE
+251 
-264 FIRNEKL
+264 
-271 DARNAFDAF
+271 
-280 GRQPYKQNQFGA
+280 
-292 TLGGPIIKNRTFFFG
+292 
-307 DYEGLRIRQATP
+307 LRVRQATP

-328 EVPQLTGGVVSG
+328 MIS
-340 GGDFSANLAGPTTFQ
+340 GDFSSLLDTSAPT
-355 DMSGQFGSAG
+355 GV
-365 LTYNVLDCNN
+365 NDCNGN
-375 QQTYLGEIF
+375 PTYAGEIF
-384 NTRQTQTRQTPQGAP
+384 NTRATLTSAT
-399 ISGNFPTGFCGIP
+399 SLTGFCGVP
-412 IGGYAGGMPT
+412 IGGYTSSGLPT
-422 NVFPAG
+422 NMFPTTPTSL
-428 MIDPLAAALSQYW
+428 IDPLAAALSAYW
-441 PTPNTTLQGN
+441 PTPNTIATANNGGN
-451 NFLSDPHRQESRNNF
+451 NFFSDPHRQESRNNF
-466 DVRIDHKISDKD
+466 DVRIDHRISDKD
-478 NAFGRFSYEN
+478 NAFGRFSFEN

-516 SVALSEVHLFKSTL
+516 SLALSEVHLFKANL

-541 NSHRYQINSNEN
+541 NSHRFQINSNEN
-553 ISAQLD
+553 ISAQLN

-597 SFVLTDNLT
+597 SFVFTDNLT
-606 WIRGRHSVKFG
+606 WIRGRHSLKVG

-626 IFQPAEARGSLDFSN
+626 IFQPAESRGALDFSN
-641 DFTDNPAEPG
+641 DFTDNPAAPG

-693 NDRLTVNLGL
+693 SERLTVNLGL
-703 RYEVFGT
+703 RYEVFST

-724 PNSMLVPSG
+724 PNSILVPSG
-733 QNEQLTPT
+733 QNEPLTQL
-741 LGMSIP
+741 LAASMP
-747 ITHGT
+747 IEHGS
-752 RGLISPDL
+752 RGLINPDL

-770 FRAMDKLVVR
+770 LRATDKLVIR
-780 GGYGIF
+780 SGYGIF

-808 AESFSTPCGNLAA
+808 SEAFSTPCGNLAA
-821 NPTVTPG
+821 NPMVAPG
-828 LPLNCSVAS
+828 QPLNCSVLS
-837 LNINGSNT
+837 LNTVPTGGPTNSNT
-845 LANGFPSTAL
+845 LANGFPATAL
-855 SDPNTP
+855 SNPNTP
-861 ELYSIQPN
+861 ELYSISPN

-909 GNEAALATLPQYAAL
+909 GNQAVPATDPRFATA
-924 CTANFGGVLAC
+924 CTENGNTLLGC
-935 PTAERRPAH
+935 PTAPRRPAH
-944 AVAPGAPPGST
+944 GVAPGAPAGST
-955 CDLSSSVTD
+955 CDLGPND

-1027 FRLQNDPLLEYG
+1027 FRLQTNPMLEYG

-1068 VSGVWNQIIGNW
+1068 ASGVLNQIIGGW

-1092 WYTPTDIAT
+1092 WYTPTDIST

-1114 PSRPNVVGNPN
+1114 ASRPNVVENPN
-1125 GHPCVQGTL
+1125 AHPCVPGTL

-1139 FATNTIV
+1139 FATNTVI
-1146 GSFGDAG
+1146 GSFGNAG
-1153 RNIIQGPGTQN
+1153 RNIIQGPGVQN
-1164 WDISLFKMFPIN
+1164 WDISLFKIFPIR
-1176 EEKRLEFRAEFFNA
+1176 EQMHMEFRAEFFNA
-1190 FNHYDPEFDNPA
+1190 FNHYDPEFDNPG
-1202 SFNSNIATQHGLDET
+1202 SFNTNIATQHGLDET
-1217 AAETGCTNGSPNSN
+1217 ALETGCTNGNSNSN

>member
-1 MKRSGRNLLPFVL
+1 MKRNCRKPLPFVL
-14 AVLIAATA
+14 AVLVVATA
-22 LPPKAVG
+22 LTTAAVG

-37 GVVRDSGGAV
+37 GVVRDSAGAV
-47 IPGAKVSVK
+47 IPGAKVTVK
-56 DVDRGTEVVITTS
+56 DVDRGTETVVTTS

-80 IGNYSVTAEK
+80 IGAYTVTAEK
-90 EGFKKTVVGPIVV
+90 EGFKKTAVGPITV
-103 NIQERPEVDITLQVG
+103 NIQEHPEVDITLTVG

-127 SEGPQLQTETSE
+127 SQGPQLQTETSE
-139 LGDVV
+139 LGQVV
-144 NGQTATTLPLNGRNF
+144 SGAEATTLPLNGRNF

-171 AEPGSRING
+171 AEPGSRINA
-180 SYGFSAGGARSAQN
+180 SYGFSAGGARSEQN

-204 SNLADLLNETNFV
+204 SNLADLLNETAFV
-217 IQPSVDAIAEFKVQ
+217 IQPSVDAIEEFKVQ

-243 GAILNAVV
+243 GAILNAVI
-251 KSGTNSFHGDLYE
+251 KSGTNSFHGDAYE
-264 FIRNEKL
+264 FIRNDKL
-271 DARNAFDAF
+271 DARNAFDEF

-307 DYEGLRIRQATP
+307 DYEGLRVRQATP

-328 EVPQLTGGVVSG
+328 MIS
-340 GGDFSANLAGPTTFQ
+340 GDFSSLLDTSAPT
-355 DMSGQFGSAG
+355 GV
-365 LTYNVLDCNN
+365 NDCNGN
-375 QQTYLGEIF
+375 PTYAGEIF
-384 NTRQTQTRQTPQGAP
+384 NTRATLTSAT
-399 ISGNFPTGFCGIP
+399 SLTGFCGVP
-412 IGGYAGGMPT
+412 IGGYTSSGLPT
-422 NVFPAG
+422 NMFPTTPTSL
-428 MIDPLAAALSQYW
+428 IDPLAAALSAYW
-441 PTPNTTLQGN
+441 PTPNTIATANNGGN
-451 NFLSDPHRQESRNNF
+451 NFFSDPHRQESRNNF
-466 DVRIDHKISDKD
+466 DVRIDHRISDKD
-478 NAFGRFSYEN
+478 NAFGRFSFEN

-516 SVALSEVHLFKSTL
+516 SLALSEVHLFKANL

-541 NSHRYQINSNEN
+541 NSHRFQINSNEN
-553 ISAQLD
+553 ISAQLN

-597 SFVLTDNLT
+597 SFVFTDNLT
-606 WIRGRHSVKFG
+606 WIRGRHSLKVG

-626 IFQPAEARGSLDFSN
+626 IFQPAEARGALDFSN
-641 DFTDNPAEPG
+641 DFTDNPAAPG

-693 NDRLTVNLGL
+693 SERLTVNLGL
-703 RYEVFGT
+703 RYEVFST

-724 PNSMLVPSG
+724 PNSILVPSG
-733 QNEQLTPT
+733 QNEPLTQL
-741 LGMSIP
+741 LAASMP
-747 ITHGT
+747 IEHGS
-752 RGLISPDL
+752 RGLINPDL

-770 FRAMDKLVVR
+770 LRATDKLVIR
-780 GGYGIF
+780 SGYGIF

-808 AESFSTPCGNLAA
+808 SEAFSTPCGNLAA
-821 NPTVTPG
+821 NPMVAPG
-828 LPLNCSVAS
+828 QPLNCSVLS
-837 LNINGSNT
+837 LNTVPTGGPANSNT
-845 LANGFPSTAL
+845 LADGFPATAL
-855 SDPNTP
+855 SNPNTP
-861 ELYSIQPN
+861 ELYSISPN

-879 FGVQYQMPA
+879 FGVQFQMPA

-909 GNEAALATLPQYAAL
+909 GNQAVPATDPRFATA
-924 CTANFGGVLAC
+924 CTTNGNTLLGC
-935 PTAERRPAH
+935 PTAPRRPAH
-944 AVAPGAPPGST
+944 GVAPGAPAGAT
-955 CDLSSSVTD
+955 CDLGIND

-1012 DDASSASLGSQNAGD
+1012 DDASSASLGSQNGGD
-1027 FRLQNDPLLEYG
+1027 FRLQTDPILEYG
-1039 NADFDVRQRFVLSYA
+1039 NSDIDVRQRFVLSYS
-1054 YDLPFGK
+1054 YELPFGK
-1061 NKAFGGN
+1061 NMAFGGN
-1068 VSGVWNQIIGNW
+1068 ASGVLNQIIGGW
-1080 QVAGITIATTGN
+1080 QVAGIAIATTGN
-1092 WYTPTDIAT
+1092 WYTPTDIST

-1114 PSRPNVVGNPN
+1114 ASRPNVVGNPN
-1125 GHPCVQGTL
+1125 GHPCVPGTL

-1146 GSFGDAG
+1146 GSFGNAG

-1164 WDISLFKMFPIN
+1164 WDISLFKFFPIR
-1176 EEKRLEFRAEFFNA
+1176 EQMHVEFRAEFFNA
-1190 FNHYDPEFDNPA
+1190 FNHYDPEFDNPG
-1202 SFNSNIATQHGLDET
+1202 SFNTNIATQHG
-1217 AAETGCTNGSPNSN
+1217 SS
-1231 CAFGFAQAAHDPRFI
+1231 AFGFAQAAHDPRFI

>member
-1 MKRSGRNLLPFVL
+1 MKRICRKLSPFVL
-14 AVLIAATA
+14 AVLVVATA
-22 LPPKAVG
+22 LTPIAVG
-29 QKDSGGIA
+29 QKDSGGVA
-37 GVVRDSGGAV
+37 GVVRDSSGAV
-47 IPGAKVSVK
+47 VSGAKVSVK
-56 DVDRGTEVVITTS
+56 DVDRGTEVVVTTGL
-69 SQGEYVASPLK
+69 QGDYAASPLK
-80 IGNYSVTAEK
+80 IGSYSVSAEK
-90 EGFKKTVVGPIVV
+90 TGFKKTVVGPIVV
-103 NIQERPEVDITLQVG
+103 NIQEHPEVDITLQVG
-118 SIHEVMTIT
+118 NIHEVMTIT
-127 SEGPQLQTETSE
+127 SEAPQLQTETSE
-139 LGDVV
+139 LGQVV
-144 NGQTATTLPLNGRNF
+144 NGAQATTLPLNGRNF

-171 AEPGSRING
+171 AEPGSRINA
-180 SYGFSAGGARSAQN
+180 SYGFSAGGARSTQN

-204 SNLADLLNETNFV
+204 SNLADLLNETAFV
-217 IQPSVDAIAEFKVQ
+217 IQPSVDAIQEFKVQ

-243 GAILNAVV
+243 GAILNAVI
-251 KSGTNSFHGDLYE
+251 KSGTNGFHGDAYE
-264 FIRNEKL
+264 FLRNEKL

-292 TLGGPIIKNRTFFFG
+292 TLGGPLIKNRTFFFG
-307 DYEGLRIRQATP
+307 DYEGLRVRQATP

-328 EVPQLTGGVVSG
+328 MIS
-340 GGDFSANLAGPTTFQ
+340 GDFSSFLDTTTVTGTDCAGKPTY
-355 DMSGQFGSAG
+355 A
-365 LTYNVLDCNN
+365 
-375 QQTYLGEIF
+375 GEIF
-384 NTRQTQTRQTPQGAP
+384 NTRLTQALP
-399 ISGNFPTGFCGIP
+399 SGSLCGVP
-412 IGGYAGGMPT
+412 IGGYNSSGVPT
-422 NVFPAG
+422 NMFVPTTA
-428 MIDPLAAALSQYW
+428 IDPLAAALSAYW
-441 PTPNTTLQGN
+441 PTPNANIGGN
-451 NFLSDPHRQESRNNF
+451 NFLSDPHRQETRNNF
-466 DVRIDHKISDKD
+466 NVRIDHKISDND

-496 FNNLLDGGGFFDGT
+496 FNNLLDGGGFFDGN

-516 SVALSEVHLFKSTL
+516 SLALSEVHLFRPTL

-553 ISAQLD
+553 ISAQLN

-597 SFVLTDNLT
+597 SFVFTDNLT

-617 TEVRIEQFT
+617 TEIRMEQFT
-626 IFQPAEARGSLDFSN
+626 IFQPAEARGALGFSN
-641 DFTDNPAEPG
+641 GFTDNPAAPG

-659 MLLGI
+659 MLLGVA
-664 SDGGGITSLHNID
+664 DGGGITSLHNID

-693 NDRLTVNLGL
+693 SERLTVNLGL
-703 RYEVFGT
+703 RYELFST

-724 PNSMLVPSG
+724 PNAMLVPSG
-733 QNEQLTPT
+733 QNEPLTQL
-741 LGMSIP
+741 LAASIP
-747 ITHGT
+747 IEHGS

-770 FRAMDKLVVR
+770 FRASDKLVVR
-780 GGYGIF
+780 SGYGIF

-808 AESFSTPCGNLAA
+808 SESFSTPCGNLAA
-821 NPTVTPG
+821 NPAFPAG
-828 LPLNCSVAS
+828 NPLNCSVAS
-837 LNINGSNT
+837 LNIGGSNT
-845 LANGFPSTAL
+845 LANGFPATAL
-855 SDPNTP
+855 SNPNTP
-861 ELYSIQPN
+861 ELYSVSPN
-869 LRTPYNQQWH
+869 LRTPYTQQWH

-909 GNEAALATLPQYAAL
+909 GNQAVPATDPRFATL
-924 CTANFGGVLAC
+924 CTENGNTPLGC
-935 PTAERRPAH
+935 PTAPRRPAH
-944 AVAPGAPPGST
+944 GVAPGAPAGAT
-955 CDLSSSVTD
+955 CDLGPND

-1002 QAAYTWSHAL
+1002 QLSYTWSHAL
-1012 DDASSASLGSQNAGD
+1012 DDASSASLGSQNGGD
-1027 FRLQNDPLLEYG
+1027 FRLQTDPLLEYG
-1039 NADFDVRQRFVLSYA
+1039 NSDIDVRQRFIFSYS
-1054 YDLPFGK
+1054 YELPFGR

-1068 VSGVWNQIIGNW
+1068 ASGVLNQIIGGW

-1114 PSRPNVVGNPN
+1114 ASRPNVVGNPN
-1125 GHPCVQGTL
+1125 GHSCVPGTL

-1146 GSFGDAG
+1146 GSFGNAS
-1153 RNIIQGPGTQN
+1153 RNIIQGPGAQN
-1164 WDISLFKMFPIN
+1164 WDISLFKFFPIR
-1176 EEKRLEFRAEFFNA
+1176 EQMHVEFRAEFFNA
-1190 FNHYDPEFDNPA
+1190 FNHYDPEFDNPG
-1202 SFNSNIATQHGLDET
+1202 SFNTNIATQHG
-1217 AAETGCTNGSPNSN
+1217 SS
-1231 CAFGFAQAAHDPRFI
+1231 AFGFAQAAHDPRFI

>member
-1 MKRSGRNLLPFVL
+1 MKRSGRKLLPFVL
-14 AVLIAATA
+14 AVLVVAAA
-22 LPPKAVG
+22 LPPQAFG

-37 GVVRDSGGAV
+37 GVVRDSAGAV
-47 IPGAKVSVK
+47 IPDAKVSVK
-56 DVDRGTEVVITTS
+56 DVDRGTEVVVTTS

-80 IGNYSVTAEK
+80 IGSYTVTAEK
-90 EGFKKTVVGPIVV
+90 AGFKKTAVGPITV
-103 NIQERPEVDITLQVG
+103 NIQEHPEVDITLQVG

-127 SEGPQLQTETSE
+127 SQGPQLQTETSE
-139 LGDVV
+139 LGQVV
-144 NGQTATTLPLNGRNF
+144 NGEEATTLPLNGRNF
-159 AQLAQLSAGVAP
+159 AQLAQLTAGVAP

-180 SYGFSAGGARSAQN
+180 SYGFSADGARSEQN

-204 SNLADLLNETNFV
+204 SNLADLLNETAFV

-231 TSAYSAEFGRGN
+231 TNSYSAEFGRGN
-243 GAILNAVV
+243 GAILNAVI
-251 KSGTNSFHGDLYE
+251 KSGTNGLHGDLYE
-264 FIRNEKL
+264 FIRNDKL
-271 DARNAFDAF
+271 DARNAFDEF
-280 GRQPYKQNQFGA
+280 GRQPYQQNQFGA

-307 DYEGLRIRQATP
+307 DYEGLRVRQATP

-328 EVPQLTGGVVSG
+328 EVAGNFSSLLDTSIVTG
-340 GGDFSANLAGPTTFQ
+340 T
-355 DMSGQFGSAG
+355 
-365 LTYNVLDCNN
+365 DCNGQN
-375 QQTYLGEIF
+375 TYAGEIF
-384 NTRQTQTRQTPQGAP
+384 NTRLTQAL
-399 ISGNFPTGFCGIP
+399 SPTTFCGIP
-412 IGGYAGGMPT
+412 IGGYSGGFPT
-422 NVFPAG
+422 NVFPSV
-428 MIDPLAAALSQYW
+428 DPLAAALSAYW
-441 PTPNTTLQGN
+441 PTPNTTASANNGGN
-451 NFLSDPHRQESRNNF
+451 NFFSDPHRQESRNNF
-466 DVRIDHKISDKD
+466 DIRIDHKINDKD

-488 QPSFIPPP
+488 QPSFIPSP
-496 FNNLLDGGGFFDGT
+496 FNNLLDGGGFFDGN

-516 SVALSEVHLFKSTL
+516 SVALSEVHLFKSNL

-541 NSHRYQINSNEN
+541 NSHRYQLNSDEN

-606 WIRGRHSVKFG
+606 WIRGHHSLKFG

-626 IFQPAEARGSLDFSN
+626 IFQPAEARGALSFGN
-641 DFTDNPAEPG
+641 DFTDNPAAPG

-664 SDGGGITSLHNID
+664 ADGGGITSLHNID
-677 YRRQIYAGFAQ
+677 YRRQIYAGFGQ

-703 RYEVFGT
+703 RYEVFST
-710 VKEHNNEEGTFVFG
+710 VKEHNDEEGTFVFG
-724 PNSMLVPSG
+724 PNSLLVPTG
-733 QNEQLTPT
+733 QNEALTP
-741 LGMSIP
+741 LLAASIP
-747 ITHGT
+747 IQHGS

-770 FRAMDKLVVR
+770 YRATNKLVVR
-780 GGYGIF
+780 SGYGIF

-808 AESFSTPCGNLAA
+808 SESLSTPCGNLAA
-821 NPTVTPG
+821 NPAVTPG
-828 LPLNCSVAS
+828 QPLNCSIAS
-837 LNINGSNT
+837 LNMNGSNT
-845 LANGFPSTAL
+845 LANGFPPTAL
-855 SDPNTP
+855 SNPNTP
-861 ELYSIQPN
+861 ELYSVSPN

-924 CTANFGGVLAC
+924 CIANFGGVLAC
-935 PTAERRPAH
+935 PTAERRPAQGI
-944 AVAPGAPPGST
+944 APGAPPGST
-955 CDLSSSVTD
+955 CNLSLTD
-964 DCDPVFDTSIA
+964 DCDPVFDTSLA

-1027 FRLQNDPLLEYG
+1027 FRFQNDPLLEYG
-1039 NADFDVRQRFVLSYA
+1039 NADFDVRQRFVMSYA

-1061 NKAFGGN
+1061 NKAFGGSA
-1068 VSGVWNQIIGNW
+1068 SGIWNQIIGNW
-1080 QVAGITIATTGN
+1080 QVAGIVIATTGN

-1114 PSRPNVVGNPN
+1114 ASRPNVVGNPN

-1164 WDISLFKMFPIN
+1164 WDISLFKIFPIT
-1176 EEKRLEFRAEFFNA
+1176 EQKRLEFRAEFFNA
-1190 FNHYDPEFDNPA
+1190 FNHYDPEFDNPS
-1202 SFNSNIATQHGLDET
+1202 SFNTNIATQHGLDET
-1217 AAETGCTNGSPNSN
+1217 AAETGCSNGNTNSN

>member
-1 MKRSGRNLLPFVL
+1 MKRNRRNLSPFVL
-14 AVLIAATA
+14 AVLVVATA
-22 LPPKAVG
+22 LPPIALG

-37 GVVRDSGGAV
+37 GVVRDPGGAV
-47 IPGAKVSVK
+47 IPSAKVSVK
-56 DVDRGTEVVITTS
+56 DVDRGTETVVTTG

-80 IGNYSVTAEK
+80 IGSYSISVEK

-103 NIQERPEVDITLQVG
+103 NIQEHPEVDITLQVG

-127 SEGPQLQTETSE
+127 SQGPQLQTETSE
-139 LGDVV
+139 LGQVV
-144 NGQTATTLPLNGRNF
+144 GGQEATTLPLNGRNF
-159 AQLAQLSAGVAP
+159 AQLALLSAGIAP
-171 AEPGSRING
+171 AEPGSRINA
-180 SYGFSAGGARSAQN
+180 SYGFSAGGARSTQN

-204 SNLADLLNETNFV
+204 SNLADLLNETAFV
-217 IQPSVDAIAEFKVQ
+217 IQPSVDAIQEFKVQ

-243 GAILNAVV
+243 GAILNAVI
-251 KSGTNSFHGDLYE
+251 KSGTNGFHGDVYE

-271 DARNAFDAF
+271 DARNALDEF

-292 TLGGPIIKNRTFFFG
+292 TLGGPLIKNRTFFFG
-307 DYEGLRIRQATP
+307 DYEGLRVRQATP
-319 FLELIPTPA
+319 FLEIIPTPA
-328 EVPQLTGGVVSG
+328 QIS
-340 GGDFSANLAGPTTFQ
+340 GDFSSSLVTSGPNAVTGTDCAGNPTY
-355 DMSGQFGSAG
+355 A
-365 LTYNVLDCNN
+365 
-375 QQTYLGEIF
+375 GEIF
-384 NTRQTQTRQTPQGAP
+384 DTRATQTLA
-399 ISGNFPTGFCGIP
+399 SSPTGFCGVP
-412 IGGYAGGMPT
+412 IGGYNGSGQPT
-422 NVFPAG
+422 NIFPTG
-428 MIDPLAAALSQYW
+428 KIDTLAAALSKYW
-441 PTPNTTLQGN
+441 PTPNTIPSPSNGFN

-466 DVRIDHKISDKD
+466 DVRIDHKISDND

-496 FNNLLDGGGFFDGT
+496 FNNLLDGGGFFDGN

-516 SVALSEVHLFKSTL
+516 SLALSEVHLFKANL

-541 NSHRYQINSNEN
+541 NSHRFQINSNQN
-553 ISAQLD
+553 ISAQLN

-597 SFVLTDNLT
+597 SFVFTDNLT
-606 WIRGRHSVKFG
+606 WIRGRHSLKFG
-617 TEVRIEQFT
+617 TEVRMEQFT
-626 IFQPAEARGSLDFSN
+626 IFQPAEARGSLGFSN
-641 DFTDNPAEPG
+641 GFTDNPAAPG
-651 TGGSSFAT
+651 SGGSSFAT
-659 MLLGI
+659 MLLGVA
-664 SDGGGITSLHNID
+664 DGGGITSLHNID
-677 YRRQIYAGFAQ
+677 YRRQIYAGFVQ

-693 NDRLTVNLGL
+693 SDRLTVNLGL
-703 RYEVFGT
+703 RYEMFST

-724 PNSMLVPSG
+724 PNAMLVPTG
-733 QNEQLTPT
+733 QNEPLTQL
-741 LGMSIP
+741 LAASIP
-747 ITHGT
+747 IEHGS
-752 RGLISPDL
+752 RGLINPDL

-770 FRAMDKLVVR
+770 FRATDKLVIR
-780 GGYGIF
+780 SGYGIF

-808 AESFSTPCGNLAA
+808 SESLSTPCGNLAT
-821 NPTVTPG
+821 NPAFPAG
-828 LPLNCSVAS
+828 NPLNCSVAA
-837 LNINGSNT
+837 LNIGGSNT
-845 LANGFPSTAL
+845 LANGFPATAL
-855 SDPNTP
+855 SNPNTP
-861 ELYSIQPN
+861 ELYSVSPN
-869 LRTPYNQQWH
+869 LRTPYTQQWH

-909 GNEAALATLPQYAAL
+909 GNQAVPATEPQFATLCATNL
-924 CTANFGGVLAC
+924 LGC
-935 PTAERRPAH
+935 PTAPRRPAH
-944 AVAPGAPPGST
+944 GVAPGAPAGAT
-955 CDLSSSVTD
+955 CDLGPND
-964 DCDPVFDTSIA
+964 ACDPVFDTSIA

-1002 QAAYTWSHAL
+1002 QLAYTWSHAL
-1012 DDASSASLGSQNAGD
+1012 DDASSASLGSQNGGD
-1027 FRLQNDPLLEYG
+1027 FRLQTDPILEYG
-1039 NADFDVRQRFVLSYA
+1039 NSDIDVRQRFIFSYS
-1054 YDLPFGK
+1054 YELPFGR

-1068 VSGVWNQIIGNW
+1068 ATGVLNQIIGGW
-1080 QVAGITIATTGN
+1080 QVAGIAIATTGN

-1114 PSRPNVVGNPN
+1114 ASRPNVVGNPN
-1125 GHPCVQGTL
+1125 GHPCVPGTL

-1146 GSFGDAG
+1146 GSFGNAG

-1164 WDISLFKMFPIN
+1164 WDISLFKFFPIR
-1176 EEKRLEFRAEFFNA
+1176 EQMHAEFRAEFFNA
-1190 FNHYDPEFDNPA
+1190 FNHYDPEFDNPG
-1202 SFNSNIATQHGLDET
+1202 SFNTNIATQHG
-1217 AAETGCTNGSPNSN
+1217 SS
-1231 CAFGFAQAAHDPRFI
+1231 AFGFAQAAHDPRFI

>member
-1 MKRSGRNLLPFVL
+1 MKRNCRKPLPFVL
-14 AVLIAATA
+14 AVLVVATA
-22 LPPKAVG
+22 LTTAAVG

-37 GVVRDSGGAV
+37 GVVRDSAGAV
-47 IPGAKVSVK
+47 IPGAKVTVK
-56 DVDRGTEVVITTS
+56 DVDRGTETVVTTS

-80 IGNYSVTAEK
+80 IGAYTVTAEK
-90 EGFKKTVVGPIVV
+90 EGFKKTAVGPITV
-103 NIQERPEVDITLQVG
+103 NIQEHPEVDITLTVG

-127 SEGPQLQTETSE
+127 SQGPQLQTETSE
-139 LGDVV
+139 LGQVV
-144 NGQTATTLPLNGRNF
+144 SGAEATTLPLNGRNF

-171 AEPGSRING
+171 AEPGSRINA
-180 SYGFSAGGARSAQN
+180 SYGFSAGGARSEQN

-204 SNLADLLNETNFV
+204 SNLADLLNETAFV
-217 IQPSVDAIAEFKVQ
+217 IQPSVDAIEEFKVQ

-243 GAILNAVV
+243 GAILNAVI
-251 KSGTNSFHGDLYE
+251 KSGTNSFHGDAYE
-264 FIRNEKL
+264 FIRNDKL
-271 DARNAFDAF
+271 DARNAFDEF

-307 DYEGLRIRQATP
+307 DYEGLRVRQATP

-328 EVPQLTGGVVSG
+328 MIS
-340 GGDFSANLAGPTTFQ
+340 GDFSSLLDTSAPT
-355 DMSGQFGSAG
+355 GV
-365 LTYNVLDCNN
+365 NDCNGN
-375 QQTYLGEIF
+375 PTYAGEIF
-384 NTRQTQTRQTPQGAP
+384 NTRATLTSAT
-399 ISGNFPTGFCGIP
+399 SLTGFCGVP
-412 IGGYAGGMPT
+412 IGGYTSSGLPT
-422 NVFPAG
+422 NMFPTTPTSL
-428 MIDPLAAALSQYW
+428 IDPLAAALSAYW
-441 PTPNTTLQGN
+441 PTPNTIATANNGGN
-451 NFLSDPHRQESRNNF
+451 NFFSDPHRQESRNNF
-466 DVRIDHKISDKD
+466 DVRIDHRISDKD
-478 NAFGRFSYEN
+478 NAFGRFSFEN

-516 SVALSEVHLFKSTL
+516 SLALSEVHLFKANL

-541 NSHRYQINSNEN
+541 NSHRFQINSNEN
-553 ISAQLD
+553 ISAQLN

-597 SFVLTDNLT
+597 SFVFTDNLT
-606 WIRGRHSVKFG
+606 WIRGRHSLKVG

-626 IFQPAEARGSLDFSN
+626 IFQPAESRGALDFSN
-641 DFTDNPAEPG
+641 DFTDNPAAPG

-693 NDRLTVNLGL
+693 SERLTVNLGL
-703 RYEVFGT
+703 RYEVFST

-724 PNSMLVPSG
+724 PNSILVPSG
-733 QNEQLTPT
+733 QNEPLTQL
-741 LGMSIP
+741 LAASMP
-747 ITHGT
+747 IEHGS
-752 RGLISPDL
+752 RGLIDPDL

-770 FRAMDKLVVR
+770 LRATDKLVIR
-780 GGYGIF
+780 SGYGIF

-808 AESFSTPCGNLAA
+808 SEAFSTPCGNLAA
-821 NPTVTPG
+821 NPMVAPG
-828 LPLNCSVAS
+828 QPLNCSVLS
-837 LNINGSNT
+837 LNTVPTGGPTNSNT
-845 LANGFPSTAL
+845 LANGFPATAL
-855 SDPNTP
+855 SNPNTP
-861 ELYSIQPN
+861 ELYSISPN

-909 GNEAALATLPQYAAL
+909 GNQAVPATDPRFATA
-924 CTANFGGVLAC
+924 CTENGNTLLGC
-935 PTAERRPAH
+935 PTAPRRPAH
-944 AVAPGAPPGST
+944 GVAPGAPAGST
-955 CDLSSSVTD
+955 CDLGPND

-1027 FRLQNDPLLEYG
+1027 FRLQTNPMLEYG

-1068 VSGVWNQIIGNW
+1068 ASGVLNQIIGGW

-1092 WYTPTDIAT
+1092 WYTPTDIST

-1114 PSRPNVVGNPN
+1114 ASRPNVVENPN
-1125 GHPCVQGTL
+1125 AHPCVPGTL

-1139 FATNTIV
+1139 FATNTVI
-1146 GSFGDAG
+1146 GSFGNAG
-1153 RNIIQGPGTQN
+1153 RNIIQGPGVQN
-1164 WDISLFKMFPIN
+1164 WDISLFKIFPIR
-1176 EEKRLEFRAEFFNA
+1176 EQMHMEFRAEFFNA
-1190 FNHYDPEFDNPA
+1190 FNHYDPEFDNPG
-1202 SFNSNIATQHGLDET
+1202 SFNTNIATQHGLDET
-1217 AAETGCTNGSPNSN
+1217 ALETGCTNGNSNSN

>member
-1 MKRSGRNLLPFVL
+1 MKQTCRNLLPFVL
-14 AVLIAATA
+14 AVLVVAMA
-22 LPPKAVG
+22 LTPAAVG

-37 GVVRDSGGAV
+37 GIVRDPAGAV
-47 IPGAKVSVK
+47 IPGVEISIK
-56 DVDRGTEVVITTS
+56 DVDRGTETVVTTS

-80 IGNYSVTAEK
+80 IGSYSVTAEK
-90 EGFKKTVVGPIVV
+90 VGFKKTVVGPITV
-103 NIQERPEVDITLQVG
+103 NIQEHPEVDITLTVG

-144 NGQTATTLPLNGRNF
+144 NGQEATTLPLNGRNF

-171 AEPGSRING
+171 AEPGSRINA
-180 SYGFSAGGARSAQN
+180 SYGFSAGGARSEQN

-204 SNLADLLNETNFV
+204 SNLADLLNETAFV

-251 KSGTNSFHGDLYE
+251 KSGTNDFHGDLYE

-271 DARNAFDAF
+271 DARNAFDEF

-307 DYEGLRIRQATP
+307 DYEGLRVRQATP

-328 EVPQLTGGVVSG
+328 MIGGNFSSFLDTATVTG
-340 GGDFSANLAGPTTFQ
+340 T
-355 DMSGQFGSAG
+355 
-365 LTYNVLDCNN
+365 DCNG
-375 QQTYLGEIF
+375 QPTYAGEIF
-384 NTRQTQTRQTPQGAP
+384 NTRLTQTL
-399 ISGNFPTGFCGIP
+399 SSSPTGLCGVP
-412 IGGYAGGMPT
+412 IGGYSNGVPT
-422 NVFPAG
+422 NIFPAN
-428 MIDPLAAALSQYW
+428 MIDPLAATLSTYW
-441 PTPNTTLQGN
+441 PTPNANIGGD

-466 DVRIDHKISDKD
+466 DIRIDHKISERD
-478 NAFGRFSYEN
+478 NSFGRVSYEN

-496 FNNLLDGGGFFDGT
+496 FNNLLDGGGFFDGS
-510 EDNSYR
+510 EDDSYR
-516 SVALSEVHLFKSTL
+516 SAALSEVHLFRPNV
-530 INEFRLGYNRI
+530 INEFRIGYNRI
-541 NSHRYQINSNEN
+541 NAHRFQLNANEN
-553 ISAQLD
+553 ISSQLN

-597 SFVLTDNLT
+597 SFVFTDNLT
-606 WIRGRHSVKFG
+606 WIRGHHSLKFG

-626 IFQPAEARGSLDFSN
+626 IFQPAEARGALDFGN
-641 DFTDNPAEPG
+641 DFTDNPAALG

-664 SDGGGITSLHNID
+664 ADGGGITSLHNID
-677 YRRQIYAGFAQ
+677 YRRQIYAGFTQ

-703 RYEVFGT
+703 RYEVFST

-724 PNSMLVPSG
+724 PNAILVPSG
-733 QNEQLTPT
+733 QNETLTP
-741 LGMSIP
+741 LIGASIP
-747 ITHGT
+747 IEHGS

-770 FRAMDKLVVR
+770 FRATNKLVVR
-780 GGYGIF
+780 SGYGIF

-808 AESFSTPCGNLAA
+808 SESFSTPCGNLAT
-821 NPTVTPG
+821 NPAFPAG
-828 LPLNCSVAS
+828 NPLNCSIAS
-837 LNINGSNT
+837 LNMNGSNT
-845 LANGFPSTAL
+845 LANGFPATAL
-855 SDPNTP
+855 SNPNTP
-861 ELYSIQPN
+861 ELYSVDPN

-888 DTMLDVSYAG
+888 DAMLDVSYAG

-909 GNEAALATLPQYAAL
+909 GNEAALATLPQFAAL
-924 CTANFGGVLAC
+924 CVANFVSLLGC

-944 AVAPGAPPGST
+944 AVAPGAPPGAT
-955 CDLSSSVTD
+955 CNLSPTD

-980 DVSNYNS
+980 DVSNYDS

-1068 VSGVWNQIIGNW
+1068 ASGVWNQIIGNW

-1114 PSRPNVVGNPN
+1114 ASRPNVVGNPN
-1125 GHPCVQGTL
+1125 GHPCVPGTL

-1139 FATNTIV
+1139 FATNTVV

-1164 WDISLFKMFPIN
+1164 WDISLFKIFPIS
-1176 EEKRLEFRAEFFNA
+1176 EQKRLEFRAEFFNA
-1190 FNHYDPEFDNPA
+1190 FNHYDPEFDNPG
-1202 SFNSNIATQHGLDET
+1202 SFNTNIATQHGLDET
-1217 AAETGCTNGSPNSN
+1217 AAETGCTNGNTNSN

>member
-1 MKRSGRNLLPFVL
+1 MKGTCRNLLPFVL
-14 AVLIAATA
+14 AVLVVAMA
-22 LPPKAVG
+22 LTPAAVG
-29 QKDSGGIA
+29 QKDSGGVA
-37 GVVRDSGGAV
+37 GIVRDSAGAV
-47 IPGAKVSVK
+47 VPGVKISVK
-56 DVDRGTEVVITTS
+56 DVDRGTEIVVTTS
-69 SQGEYVASPLK
+69 SQGEYAASPLK
-80 IGNYSVTAEK
+80 IGSYSVTAEK
-90 EGFKKTVVGPIVV
+90 AGFKKTVVGPITV
-103 NIQERPEVDITLQVG
+103 NIQEHPEVDITLTIG

-144 NGQTATTLPLNGRNF
+144 NGQEATTLPLNGRNF

-243 GAILNAVV
+243 GAILNAVI
-251 KSGTNSFHGDLYE
+251 KSGTNGFHGDLYE
-264 FIRNEKL
+264 FLRNDKL
-271 DARNAFDAF
+271 DARNAFDEF

-307 DYEGLRIRQATP
+307 DYEGLRVRQATP

-328 EVPQLTGGVVSG
+328 EVAGN
-340 GGDFSANLAGPTTFQ
+340 FSTLLDTSIVEPVA
-355 DMSGQFGSAG
+355 
-365 LTYNVLDCNN
+365 DCNGN
-375 QQTYLGEIF
+375 PTYAGEIF
-384 NTRQTQTRQTPQGAP
+384 NTRLTQP
-399 ISGNFPTGFCGIP
+399 SGSSPTGFCGIP
-412 IGGYAGGMPT
+412 IGGYSGGFPT
-422 NVFPAG
+422 NIFPSV
-428 MIDPLAAALSQYW
+428 DPLAAALSAYW
-441 PTPNTTLQGN
+441 PTPNTTASANNGGN
-451 NFLSDPHRQESRNNF
+451 NFFSDPHRQETRNNF
-466 DVRIDHKISDKD
+466 DVRIDHKINDKD
-478 NAFGRFSYEN
+478 NAFGRFSYED
-488 QPSFIPPP
+488 QPSFIPSP
-496 FNNLLDGGGFFDGT
+496 FNNLLDGGGFFDGN

-516 SVALSEVHLFKSTL
+516 SVALSEVHLFKSNL
-530 INEFRLGYNRI
+530 INEFRPGYNRI
-541 NSHRYQINSNEN
+541 NSHRFQLNSNEN

-606 WIRGRHSVKFG
+606 WIRGHHSLKFG

-626 IFQPAEARGSLDFSN
+626 IFQPAEARGSLSFGN
-641 DFTDNPAEPG
+641 DFTDNPAAPG

-659 MLLGI
+659 MLLGVA
-664 SDGGGITSLHNID
+664 DGGGITSLHNID

-703 RYEVFGT
+703 RYEVFST
-710 VKEHNNEEGTFVFG
+710 VKEHNNEEGTFVYG
-724 PNSMLVPSG
+724 PNAMLVPSG
-733 QNEQLTPT
+733 QNEPLTQL
-741 LGMSIP
+741 LAASIP
-747 ITHGT
+747 IEHGS
-752 RGLISPDL
+752 RGLS
-760 NNFAPRIGFA
+760 NTYVKHFAPRVGFA
-770 FRAMDKLVVR
+770 FRATNKLVVR
-780 GGYGIF
+780 GGYGVF

-808 AESFSTPCGNLAA
+808 SESFSTPCGNLAA
-821 NPTVTPG
+821 NPGVTPG
-828 LPLNCSVAS
+828 QPLNCSIAS
-837 LNINGSNT
+837 LNMNGSNT
-845 LANGFPSTAL
+845 LANGFPPTAL
-855 SDPNTP
+855 SNPNTP
-861 ELYSIQPN
+861 ELYSVSPN
-869 LRTPYNQQWH
+869 LRTPYTQQWH

-924 CTANFGGVLAC
+924 CIANFGGVLAC

-944 AVAPGAPPGST
+944 GVAPGAPPGST
-955 CDLSSSVTD
+955 CDLSPTD

-994 RPTHGLQF
+994 RPSHGLQF

-1027 FRLQNDPLLEYG
+1027 FRFQNDPLLEYG

-1061 NKAFGGN
+1061 NQMFGGN
-1068 VSGVWNQIIGNW
+1068 ASGVWNQIIGNW
-1080 QVAGITIATTGN
+1080 QVAGIVIATTGN

-1114 PSRPNVVGNPN
+1114 ASRP
-1125 GHPCVQGTL
+1125 Q
-1134 FNTCA
+1134 
-1139 FATNTIV
+1139 
-1146 GSFGDAG
+1146 
-1153 RNIIQGPGTQN
+1153 
-1164 WDISLFKMFPIN
+1164 
-1176 EEKRLEFRAEFFNA
+1176 
-1190 FNHYDPEFDNPA
+1190 
-1202 SFNSNIATQHGLDET
+1202 
-1217 AAETGCTNGSPNSN
+1217 
-1231 CAFGFAQAAHDPRFI
+1231 
-1246 QFALKFYF
+1246 

>member
-1 MKRSGRNLLPFVL
+1 
-14 AVLIAATA
+14 
-22 LPPKAVG
+22 
-29 QKDSGGIA
+29 
-37 GVVRDSGGAV
+37 VV
-47 IPGAKVSVK
+47 
-56 DVDRGTEVVITTS
+56 TTS

-80 IGNYSVTAEK
+80 IGAYTVTAEK
-90 EGFKKTVVGPIVV
+90 EGFKKTAVGPITV
-103 NIQERPEVDITLQVG
+103 NIQEHPEVDITLTVG

-127 SEGPQLQTETSE
+127 SQGPQLQTETSE
-139 LGDVV
+139 LGQVV
-144 NGQTATTLPLNGRNF
+144 SGAEATTLPLNGRNF

-171 AEPGSRING
+171 AEPGSRINA
-180 SYGFSAGGARSAQN
+180 SYGFSAGGARSEQN

-204 SNLADLLNETNFV
+204 SNLADLLNETAFV
-217 IQPSVDAIAEFKVQ
+217 IQPSVDAIEEFKVQ

-243 GAILNAVV
+243 GAILNAVI
-251 KSGTNSFHGDLYE
+251 KSGTNSFHGDAYE
-264 FIRNEKL
+264 FIRNDKL
-271 DARNAFDAF
+271 DARNAFDEF

-307 DYEGLRIRQATP
+307 DYEGLRVRQATP

-328 EVPQLTGGVVSG
+328 MIS
-340 GGDFSANLAGPTTFQ
+340 GDFSSLLDTSAPT
-355 DMSGQFGSAG
+355 GV
-365 LTYNVLDCNN
+365 NDCNGN
-375 QQTYLGEIF
+375 PTYAGEIF
-384 NTRQTQTRQTPQGAP
+384 NTRATLTSAT
-399 ISGNFPTGFCGIP
+399 SLTGFCGVP
-412 IGGYAGGMPT
+412 IGGYTSSGLPT
-422 NVFPAG
+422 NMFPTTPTSL
-428 MIDPLAAALSQYW
+428 IDPLAAALSAYW
-441 PTPNTTLQGN
+441 PTPNTIATANNGGN
-451 NFLSDPHRQESRNNF
+451 NFFSDPHRQESRNNF
-466 DVRIDHKISDKD
+466 DVRIDHRISDKD
-478 NAFGRFSYEN
+478 NAFGRFSFEN

-516 SVALSEVHLFKSTL
+516 SLALSEVHLFKANL

-541 NSHRYQINSNEN
+541 NSHRFQINSNEN
-553 ISAQLD
+553 ISAQLN

-597 SFVLTDNLT
+597 SFVFTDNLT
-606 WIRGRHSVKFG
+606 WIRGRHSLKVG

-626 IFQPAEARGSLDFSN
+626 IFQPAEARGALDFSN
-641 DFTDNPAEPG
+641 DFTDNPAAPG

-693 NDRLTVNLGL
+693 SERLTVNLGL
-703 RYEVFGT
+703 RYEVFST

-724 PNSMLVPSG
+724 PNSILVPSG
-733 QNEQLTPT
+733 QNEPLTQL
-741 LGMSIP
+741 LAASMP
-747 ITHGT
+747 IEHGS
-752 RGLISPDL
+752 RGLINPDL

-770 FRAMDKLVVR
+770 LRATDKLVIR
-780 GGYGIF
+780 SGYGIF

-808 AESFSTPCGNLAA
+808 SEAFSTPCGNLAA
-821 NPTVTPG
+821 NPMVAPG
-828 LPLNCSVAS
+828 QPLNCSVLS
-837 LNINGSNT
+837 LNTVPNGGPTNSNT
-845 LANGFPSTAL
+845 LANGFPATAL
-855 SDPNTP
+855 SNPNTP
-861 ELYSIQPN
+861 ELYSVSPN

-909 GNEAALATLPQYAAL
+909 GNQAVPATDPRFATA
-924 CTANFGGVLAC
+924 CTENGNTLLGC
-935 PTAERRPAH
+935 PTAPRRPAH
-944 AVAPGAPPGST
+944 GVAPGAPAGST
-955 CDLSSSVTD
+955 CDLGPND

-1027 FRLQNDPLLEYG
+1027 FRLQTNPMLEYG

-1068 VSGVWNQIIGNW
+1068 ASGVLNQIIGGW

-1092 WYTPTDIAT
+1092 WYTPTDIST

-1114 PSRPNVVGNPN
+1114 ASRPNVVENPN
-1125 GHPCVQGTL
+1125 AHPCVPGTL

-1139 FATNTIV
+1139 FATNTVI
-1146 GSFGDAG
+1146 GSFGNAG
-1153 RNIIQGPGTQN
+1153 RNIIQGPGVQN
-1164 WDISLFKMFPIN
+1164 WDISLFKIFPIR
-1176 EEKRLEFRAEFFNA
+1176 EQMHMEFRAEFFNA
-1190 FNHYDPEFDNPA
+1190 FNHYDPEFDNPG
-1202 SFNSNIATQHGLDET
+1202 SFNTNIATQHGLDET
-1217 AAETGCTNGSPNSN
+1217 ALETGCTNGNSNSN

>member
-1 MKRSGRNLLPFVL
+1 MKRSGRKLLPFVV
-14 AVLIAATA
+14 AVLVVAAA
-22 LPPKAVG
+22 LPPQAFG

-37 GVVRDSGGAV
+37 GVVRDSAGAV
-47 IPGAKVSVK
+47 IPDAKVSVK
-56 DVDRGTEVVITTS
+56 DVDRGTEVVVTTS

-80 IGNYSVTAEK
+80 IGSYTVTAEK
-90 EGFKKTVVGPIVV
+90 AGFKKTAVGPITV
-103 NIQERPEVDITLQVG
+103 NIQEHPEVDITLQVG

-127 SEGPQLQTETSE
+127 SQGPQLQTETSE
-139 LGDVV
+139 LGQVV
-144 NGQTATTLPLNGRNF
+144 NGEEATTLPLNGRNF
-159 AQLAQLSAGVAP
+159 AQLAQLTAGVAP

-180 SYGFSAGGARSAQN
+180 SYGFSADGARSEQN

-204 SNLADLLNETNFV
+204 SNLADLLNETAFV

-231 TSAYSAEFGRGN
+231 TNSYSAEFGRGN
-243 GAILNAVV
+243 GAILNAVI
-251 KSGTNSFHGDLYE
+251 KSGTNGLHGDLYE
-264 FIRNEKL
+264 FIRNDKL
-271 DARNAFDAF
+271 DARNAFDEF
-280 GRQPYKQNQFGA
+280 GRQPYQQNQFGA

-307 DYEGLRIRQATP
+307 DYEGLRVRQATP

-328 EVPQLTGGVVSG
+328 EVAGNFSSLLDTSIVTG
-340 GGDFSANLAGPTTFQ
+340 T
-355 DMSGQFGSAG
+355 
-365 LTYNVLDCNN
+365 DCNGQN
-375 QQTYLGEIF
+375 TYAGEIF
-384 NTRQTQTRQTPQGAP
+384 NTRLTQAL
-399 ISGNFPTGFCGIP
+399 SPTTFCGIP
-412 IGGYAGGMPT
+412 IGGYSGGFPT
-422 NVFPAG
+422 NVFPSV
-428 MIDPLAAALSQYW
+428 DPLAAALSAYW
-441 PTPNTTLQGN
+441 PTPNTTASANNGGN
-451 NFLSDPHRQESRNNF
+451 NFFSDPHRQESRNNF
-466 DVRIDHKISDKD
+466 DIRIDHKINDKD

-488 QPSFIPPP
+488 QPSFIPSP
-496 FNNLLDGGGFFDGT
+496 FNNLLDGGGFFDGN

-516 SVALSEVHLFKSTL
+516 SVALSEVHLFKSNL

-541 NSHRYQINSNEN
+541 NSHRYQLNSDEN

-606 WIRGRHSVKFG
+606 WIRGHHSLKFG

-626 IFQPAEARGSLDFSN
+626 IFQPAEARGALSFGN
-641 DFTDNPAEPG
+641 DFTDNPAAPG

-664 SDGGGITSLHNID
+664 ADGGGITSLHNID
-677 YRRQIYAGFAQ
+677 YRRQIYAGFGQ

-703 RYEVFGT
+703 RYEVFST
-710 VKEHNNEEGTFVFG
+710 VKEHNDEEGTFVFG
-724 PNSMLVPSG
+724 PNSLLVPTG
-733 QNEQLTPT
+733 QNEALTP
-741 LGMSIP
+741 LLAASIP
-747 ITHGT
+747 IQHGS

-770 FRAMDKLVVR
+770 YRATNKLVVR
-780 GGYGIF
+780 SGYGIF

-808 AESFSTPCGNLAA
+808 SESLSTPCGNLAA
-821 NPTVTPG
+821 NPAVTPG
-828 LPLNCSVAS
+828 QPLNCSIAS
-837 LNINGSNT
+837 LNMNGSNT
-845 LANGFPSTAL
+845 LANGFPPTAL
-855 SDPNTP
+855 SNPNTP
-861 ELYSIQPN
+861 ELYSVSPN

-924 CTANFGGVLAC
+924 CIANFGGVLAC
-935 PTAERRPAH
+935 PTAERRPAQGI
-944 AVAPGAPPGST
+944 APGAPPGST
-955 CDLSSSVTD
+955 CNLSLTD
-964 DCDPVFDTSIA
+964 DCDPVFDTSLA

-1027 FRLQNDPLLEYG
+1027 FRFQNDPLLEYG
-1039 NADFDVRQRFVLSYA
+1039 NADFDVRQRFVMSYA

-1061 NKAFGGN
+1061 NKAFGGSA
-1068 VSGVWNQIIGNW
+1068 SGIWNQIIGNW
-1080 QVAGITIATTGN
+1080 QVAGIVIATTGN

-1114 PSRPNVVGNPN
+1114 ASRPNVVGNPN

-1164 WDISLFKMFPIN
+1164 WDISLFKIFPIT
-1176 EEKRLEFRAEFFNA
+1176 EQKRLEFRAEFFNA
-1190 FNHYDPEFDNPA
+1190 FNHYDPEFDNPS
-1202 SFNSNIATQHGLDET
+1202 SFNTNIATQHGLDET
-1217 AAETGCTNGSPNSN
+1217 AAETGCSNGNTNSN

>member
-1 MKRSGRNLLPFVL
+1 MKRSRRSLSPFVL
-14 AVLIAATA
+14 AVLVVAIAV
-22 LPPKAVG
+22 PPHAVG

-56 DVDRGTEVVITTS
+56 DVDRGTETAVTTGA
-69 SQGEYVASPLK
+69 QGEYVASPLK
-80 IGNYSVTAEK
+80 IGSYSVTAEK

-103 NIQERPEVDITLQVG
+103 NIQEHPEVDITLTVG
-118 SIHEVMTIT
+118 SIREVMTIT
-127 SEGPQLQTETSE
+127 STGPQLQTETSE
-139 LGDVV
+139 LGQVV
-144 NGQTATTLPLNGRNF
+144 NGQEATTLPLNGRNF

-171 AEPGSRING
+171 AEPGSRINA
-180 SYGFSAGGARSAQN
+180 SYGFSAGGARSEQN

-204 SNLADLLNETNFV
+204 SNLADLLNETAFV
-217 IQPSVDAIAEFKVQ
+217 IQPSVDAIQEFKVQ

-243 GAILNAVV
+243 GAILNAVI
-251 KSGTNSFHGDLYE
+251 KSGTNGFHGDVYE
-264 FIRNEKL
+264 FLRNEKF
-271 DARNAFDAF
+271 DARNAFDTS
-280 GRQPYKQNQFGA
+280 RQPYKQNQFGA
-292 TLGGPIIKNRTFFFG
+292 TLGGPLIKNRTFFFG

-328 EVPQLTGGVVSG
+328 EIS
-340 GGDFSANLAGPTTFQ
+340 GDFS
-355 DMSGQFGSAG
+355 S
-365 LTYNVLDCNN
+365 VLDTSAPTGVNDCNGN
-375 QQTYLGEIF
+375 PTYAGEVF
-384 NTRQTQTRQTPQGAP
+384 NTRLTQTSAT
-399 ISGNFPTGFCGIP
+399 SPTGFCGIP
-412 IGGYAGGMPT
+412 VGGYSGGFPT
-422 NVFPAG
+422 NMFVPTTL
-428 MIDPLAAALSQYW
+428 IDPLAAALSAYW
-441 PTPNTTLQGN
+441 PTPNATPTVNNGGN
-451 NFLSDPHRQESRNNF
+451 NFLSDPHRQETRNNF

-496 FNNLLDGGGFFDGT
+496 FNNLLDGGGFFDGS

-516 SVALSEVHLFKSTL
+516 SLALSEVHLFKPNV

-541 NSHRYQINSNEN
+541 NSHRFQINSNEN
-553 ISAQLD
+553 VSAQLN

-564 YGPNN
+564 FGPNN

-597 SFVLTDNLT
+597 SFVFTDNLT
-606 WIRGRHSVKFG
+606 WVRGRHSLKFG

-626 IFQPAEARGSLDFSN
+626 IFQPAEARGALSFGN
-641 DFTDNPAEPG
+641 DFTDNPAAPG
-651 TGGSSFAT
+651 TGGTSFAT
-659 MLLGI
+659 MLLGVA
-664 SDGGGITSLHNID
+664 DGGGITSLHNID

-693 NDRLTVNLGL
+693 SDRLTVNLGL
-703 RYEVFGT
+703 RYEVFST

-724 PNSMLVPSG
+724 PNSILVPSG
-733 QNEQLTPT
+733 QNEPLTQL
-741 LGMSIP
+741 LGASMP
-747 ITHGT
+747 IEHGS
-752 RGLISPDL
+752 RGLINPDL

-770 FRAMDKLVVR
+770 LRATDKLVIR
-780 GGYGIF
+780 SGYGIF

-808 AESFSTPCGNLAA
+808 SESFSSPCGNLAA
-821 NPTVTPG
+821 NPAFPAG
-828 LPLNCSVAS
+828 NPLNCSIAS
-837 LNINGSNT
+837 LNMGGSNT
-845 LANGFPSTAL
+845 LANGFPATAL
-855 SDPNTP
+855 SNPNTP
-861 ELYSIQPN
+861 ELYSVSPN

-909 GNEAALATLPQYAAL
+909 GNQAVPATDPRFATA
-924 CTANFGGVLAC
+924 CTENGNTLLGC
-935 PTAERRPAH
+935 PTAPRRPAH
-944 AVAPGAPPGST
+944 GVVPGDPATAT
-955 CDLSSSVTD
+955 CDLGPND

-1012 DDASSASLGSQNAGD
+1012 DDASSASLGSQNQGD
-1027 FRLQNDPLLEYG
+1027 FRLQTNPMLEYG

-1054 YDLPFGK
+1054 YELPFGR
-1061 NKAFGGN
+1061 NKPFGGN
-1068 VSGVWNQIIGNW
+1068 SSGVLNQIIGGW
-1080 QVAGITIATTGN
+1080 QVAGIVIATTGN
-1092 WYTPTDIAT
+1092 WYTPTDIST

-1106 DGGGEVAS
+1106 DGGGEVANA
-1114 PSRPNVVGNPN
+1114 SRPNVVGNPN
-1125 GHPCVQGTL
+1125 GHPCVPGTL

-1139 FATNTIV
+1139 FATNTVV
-1146 GSFGDAG
+1146 GAFGDAG

-1164 WDISLFKMFPIN
+1164 WDISLFKFFPIR
-1176 EEKRLEFRAEFFNA
+1176 EQMHLEFRAEFFNA
-1190 FNHYDPEFDNPA
+1190 FNHYDPEFDNPG
-1202 SFNSNIATQHGLDET
+1202 SFNTNIATQHGLDET
-1217 AAETGCTNGSPNSN
+1217 AAETGCTNGNPNSN
-1231 CAFGFAQAAHDPRFI
+1231 CGFGFAQAAHDPRLI

>member
-1 MKRSGRNLLPFVL
+1 MKRTCRNLLPVVL
-14 AVLIAATA
+14 AVLLVAMAAPPVA
-22 LPPKAVG
+22 LG
-29 QKDSGGIA
+29 QKDSGEIA
-37 GVVRDSGGAV
+37 GIVHDSAGAV
-47 IPGAKVSVK
+47 VPNAKIRVR
-56 DVDRGTEVVITTS
+56 DVDRGTETVVTTS
-69 SQGEYVASPLK
+69 AQGEYVASPLK
-80 IGNYSVTAEK
+80 IGRYSVTAEIV
-90 EGFKKTVVGPIVV
+90 GFKKTVVGPIVV

-144 NGQTATTLPLNGRNF
+144 NGQQATTLPLNGRNF

-171 AEPGSRING
+171 AEPGSRINA

-204 SNLADLLNETNFV
+204 SNLADLLNETAFV

-243 GAILNAVV
+243 GAILNAVI
-251 KSGTNSFHGDLYE
+251 KSGTNDFHGDLYE

-328 EVPQLTGGVVSG
+328 EVPQVSGGVVAG

-355 DMSGQFGSAG
+355 DSSGQFGPVNS
-365 LTYNVLDCNN
+365 TYNVLDCNN

-384 NTRQTQTRQTPQGAP
+384 NTRQTQQLPKAT
-399 ISGNFPTGFCGIP
+399 GNFPTGFCGVP
-412 IGGYAGGMPT
+412 IGGYAGGLPT
-422 NVFPAG
+422 NVFPTG
-428 MIDPLAAALSQYW
+428 LIDPLAARLSAYW
-441 PTPNTTLQGN
+441 PAPNASIGGN

-516 SVALSEVHLFKSTL
+516 SLALSEVHLFKSNV
-530 INEFRLGYNRI
+530 INELRLGYNRI
-541 NSHRYQINSNEN
+541 NSHRFQINSNQN

-564 YGPNN
+564 YGPDN

-597 SFVLTDNLT
+597 SFVITDNLT
-606 WIRGRHSVKFG
+606 WIRGHHSLKFG

-641 DFTDNPAEPG
+641 DFTDNPAAPG

-659 MLLGI
+659 MLLGVA
-664 SDGGGITSLHNID
+664 DGGGITSLHDID

-703 RYEVFGT
+703 RYELFGT

-724 PNSMLVPSG
+724 PNSMLVPKG
-733 QNEQLTPT
+733 QNEALTQT

-747 ITHGT
+747 IVHGT
-752 RGLISPDL
+752 RGLISPDR

-770 FRAMDKLVVR
+770 FRAMDKLVIR
-780 GGYGIF
+780 SGYGIF

-808 AESFSTPCGNLAA
+808 AESFSTPCGNLAS
-821 NPTVTPG
+821 NPNFAPG
-828 LPLNCSVAS
+828 SALNCSVAS
-837 LNINGSNT
+837 LNLNGSNT
-845 LANGFPSTAL
+845 LANGFPPTAL
-855 SDPNTP
+855 SNPNAP
-861 ELYSIQPN
+861 ELYSIEPN

-888 DTMLDVSYAG
+888 DTVLDVSYAG

-909 GNEAALATLPQYAAL
+909 GNEAVPATDPRFATL
-924 CTANFGGVLAC
+924 CTTNFGGLLGC

-955 CDLSSSVTD
+955 CNLSLTD

-1039 NADFDVRQRFVLSYA
+1039 NSDFDVRQRFVLSYA

-1068 VSGVWNQIIGNW
+1068 ASGVWNQIIGNW

-1092 WYTPTDIAT
+1092 WYTPTDIST

-1114 PSRPNVVGNPN
+1114 ASRPNVIGNPN
-1125 GHPCVQGTL
+1125 GHPCVPGTL

-1139 FATNTIV
+1139 FATNTVV

-1164 WDISLFKMFPIN
+1164 WDISLFKAFPIS
-1176 EEKRLEFRAEFFNA
+1176 ETKRLEFRAEFFNA
-1190 FNHYDPEFDNPA
+1190 FNHYDPEFDNPG
-1202 SFNSNIATQHGLDET
+1202 SFNTNIATQHGLDET
-1217 AAETGCTNGSPNSN
+1217 AAQTGCANGNTNSN

>member
-1 MKRSGRNLLPFVL
+1 MKRTGRSLLPFVL
-14 AVLIAATA
+14 VVLVVATVLQPVA
-22 LPPKAVG
+22 LA

-37 GVVRDSGGAV
+37 GIVRDSAGAV
-47 IPGAKVSVK
+47 VAGAKVSVK
-56 DVDRGTEVVITTS
+56 DVDRGTETVVTTS
-69 SQGEYVASPLK
+69 AQGEYVASPLK

-90 EGFKKTVVGPIVV
+90 EGFKRTVVGPIVV
-103 NIQERPEVDITLQVG
+103 NIQEHPEVDITLTVG

-159 AQLAQLSAGVAP
+159 AQLALLSAGVAP
-171 AEPGSRING
+171 AEPGSRINA
-180 SYGFSAGGARSAQN
+180 SYGFSAGGARSEQN

-204 SNLADLLNETNFV
+204 SNLADLLNETAFV

-231 TSAYSAEFGRGN
+231 TNSYSAEFGRGN
-243 GAILNAVV
+243 GAILNAVI
-251 KSGTNSFHGDLYE
+251 KSGTNAIHGDLYE

-271 DARNAFDAF
+271 DARNAFDAL
-280 GRQPYKQNQFGA
+280 GRQPYKQNQFGF
-292 TLGGPIIKNRTFFFG
+292 TLGGPIVKNRTFFFG

-319 FLELIPTPA
+319 FLQVIPTPA
-328 EVPQLTGGVVSG
+328 EIPQLSGGVVVG

-355 DMSGQFGSAG
+355 DMSGQFGPVNA
-365 LTYNVLDCNN
+365 TYNVLDCNN
-375 QQTYLGEIF
+375 QQTYLGELF
-384 NTRQTQTRQTPQGAP
+384 NTQQTLQVTP
-399 ISGNFPTGFCGIP
+399 SGSFPTGFCGYP

-428 MIDPLAAALSQYW
+428 LIDPLAARLSQYW
-441 PTPNTTLQGN
+441 PTPNTTIQGN

-478 NAFGRFSYEN
+478 NVFGRFSYEN

-516 SVALSEVHLFKSTL
+516 SLALSEVHLFKSNL

-541 NSHRYQINSNEN
+541 NSHRYQLNANQN

-564 YGPNN
+564 YGADN

-597 SFVLTDNLT
+597 SFVITDNLT
-606 WIRGRHSVKFG
+606 WIRGHHSLKFG

-626 IFQPAEARGSLDFSN
+626 IFQPAEARGALGFGN
-641 DFTDNPAEPG
+641 DFTDNPAAPG

-664 SDGGGITSLHNID
+664 ADGGGITSLHNID

-693 NDRLTVNLGL
+693 SDRLTVNLGL
-703 RYEVFGT
+703 RYEVFST

-724 PNSMLVPSG
+724 SNSLLVPSG

-747 ITHGT
+747 IVHGN

-770 FRAMDKLVVR
+770 FRATDKLVVR
-780 GGYGIF
+780 SGYGIF

-808 AESFSTPCGNLAA
+808 SEAFSAPCGNLAA
-821 NPTVTPG
+821 NPAFPAG
-828 LPLNCSVAS
+828 NPLNCSIAS
-837 LNINGSNT
+837 LNIGGSNT
-845 LANGFPSTAL
+845 LVNGFPATAL
-855 SDPNTP
+855 SNPNAP
-861 ELYSIQPN
+861 ELYSIDPN
-869 LRTPYNQQWH
+869 LRIPYNQQWH

-888 DTMLDVSYAG
+888 DTVLDVSYAG

-904 FGFYN
+904 YGFYN
-909 GNEAALATLPQYAAL
+909 GNQAVPATDPQFA
-924 CTANFGGVLAC
+924 TACATNFGLLGC
-935 PTAERRPAH
+935 PTAPRRPAH
-944 AVAPGAPPGST
+944 AVAPGAPAGST
-955 CDLSSSVTD
+955 CNLSLTD
-964 DCDPVFDTSIA
+964 DCDPVFDVSIA

-1027 FRLQNDPLLEYG
+1027 FRLQTNPMLEYG
-1039 NADFDVRQRFVLSYA
+1039 NADFDVRQRLVLSYA

-1061 NKAFGGN
+1061 NKAFGGSA
-1068 VSGVWNQIIGNW
+1068 SGFWNQIIGNW
-1080 QVAGITIATTGN
+1080 QVAGIVTATTGN
-1092 WYTPTDIAT
+1092 WYTPTDVST

-1106 DGGGEVAS
+1106 DGGGEVANA
-1114 PSRPNVVGNPN
+1114 SRPNVVGNPN
-1125 GHPCVQGTL
+1125 GHPCVTGTL

-1139 FATNTIV
+1139 FATNTVV

-1164 WDISLFKMFPIN
+1164 WDISLFKIFPIS
-1176 EEKRLEFRAEFFNA
+1176 EQKRLEFRAEFFNA
-1190 FNHYDPEFDNPA
+1190 FNHYDPEFDNPG
-1202 SFNSNIATQHGLDET
+1202 SFNTNIATQHGLDET
-1217 AAETGCTNGSPNSN
+1217 ALETGCANGNTNSN